1 MNRIY
6 RRVWNRQLNALV
18 VASELAT
25 GDSGGTAS
33 RDPRTSLLTPS
44 ALALALL
51 CVLASGPASATESN
65 QSLRDLQAL
74 AAKYTQTLPV
84 KVDAEVA
91 LAAAAR
97 QAQATPAI
105 SADTRVGLQLSTASL
120 PLVHEVLPAAVQVK
134 LGANASPQHVPTPA
148 LAADVRAQLGIGAGT
163 QVDTSLA
170 ANVSS
175 GSASPLGLTADAKAK
190 ARVGIAGAPVASVG
204 AGAKAA
210 AGITTSSQGLS
221 GLKAGIDG
229 NADSHLAIAGHRIE
243 GQGKASA
250 TAAVSLPAKEELPGE
265 TDDRAITAAFDAG
278 VAGKVRVQGPGGQ
291 DVVADRNLKL
301 AGRTVVSAQASTLG
315 LGGLH
320 HGALGDLGGAV
331 GGVVHGVVGTVG
343 SAAGET
349 LHETVGTV
357 GSAVGGTLHNT
368 VGAVGG
374 TLHGAAGTVGGAVGG
389 VVHDV
394 VGTVGS
400 AVGGTL
406 HETVG
411 AVGGAVSG
419 VLNGT
424 VGTVG
429 GAVGGTLHN
438 TVGAVGG
445 TLHGAVG
452 TVGSAVGGVLN
463 GTVGNVGGSLGD
475 TLNNTVGAVGGVLD
489 GTVGTVGG
497 AVGGALNGTVGTIGS
512 AVGGALNG
520 TVGAVGG
527 VLDGTVGTVG
537 GAVGGALNGT
547 VGTVDSAVGGALN
560 GTVGAVG
567 GVLDGTVGTVG
578 GAVGGALNG
587 TVGTIGS
594 AVGGALNGTVGAVGG
609 VLDGT
614 VGTVGSAVGGALN
627 GTVGAVGGVLDGTV
641 GTVGGAVGGAL
652 NGTVGTVG
660 SAVGSA
666 LNGTVGAVGGVLD
679 GTSGT
684 VGGAVGGALN
694 GTVGAVGGVLDGTV
708 GTVGGALNGTVGT
721 VGSAVGGAL
730 NGTVGAVGG
739 VLDGTVG
746 TVGGA
751 LNGTVGTVGSAV
763 GGALNGT
770 VGAVGGVLDGTVG
783 TVGGA
788 LNGTVGT
795 VGSAVG
801 GALNGT
807 VGAVGG
813 VLDGTVGTVG
823 GAVGGALN
831 GTVGTVGSAVGGA
844 LNGTVG
850 AVGGVLD
857 GTVGAVGGAVGG
869 VLNGTVGTVGSAV
882 GGALNG
888 TVGAVGGAVGGVL
901 NGTVGAV
908 GGAVGGVLNGTVG
921 TIGGAVGGALNNTV
935 GSVGSVVGGLL
946 GGGSTTPG
954 SGLDGVLTGT
964 LGNVGGAVGNL
975 LEGNLNGTVNNL
987 GGAVGGLVGGTLGG
1001 LGLTQ
1006 PSAIPPDSPKA
1017 PAPADPNAGLIIGTG
1032 GLVGNVGQLIGPTTS
1047 SLFGGDGYLHNGNL
1061 KLSNANVMQAYST
1074 VNVLGL
1080 PVVNLSPVGST
1091 LNGLGGAVTG
1101 GSSHLTLIGGV
1112 TSDSYIY
1119 NINNG
1124 NPGGLLGLLL
1134 PTDSPAWAAKCLDIA
1149 LADISCWAVNAA
1161 QDYQVLMGDGAFANG
1176 SKEVVIGAN
1185 ARHELPK
1192 VDANVAFP
1200 GAGPNDPT
1208 NPTGVPTAD
1217 YAARMGHSVIVGD
1230 SAVGTANGQ
1239 TLLGAEATSNQ
1250 ANSVALGYRS
1260 AALRGAQASYSAYG
1274 LTAAQVSAGE
1284 VSVGT
1289 ANGGERQI
1297 TNLAAGSANTD
1308 AVNVAQL
1315 KGAISLIDDV
1325 SAGAVMYDVD
1335 GAGNPDY
1342 RRVTLGNGT
1351 GTTTIGNLAAGAVT
1365 AGSLEAVNG
1374 GQLAT
1379 TNAAIAGFFGGITAF
1394 DPVSGAFTA
1403 PLFEISTISTDGAI
1417 AQGLYNNATD
1427 AFDAVDGSLVNL
1439 NTQINDIR
1447 NGGTKYLRVNS
1458 TGVEAVATGADSI
1471 AVGTNARATAA
1482 NAIAVGAG
1490 SLADRANSVSI
1501 GAAGAERQVTNLAAG
1516 TAATDAVNLGQL
1528 QASEEGALRYDLNGD
1543 GSVNYA
1549 SATLGQGGTA
1559 TTLRNLGPGQVSA
1572 TSTEAING
1580 AQLFAANQAVATHL
1594 GGGAAVNAAGV
1605 LTAPTYTIN
1614 NIAAN
1619 GTISQ
1624 GSYNDVGTAFDAVSN
1639 SLANVADQ
1647 TDDIDKRAVKYDVDG
1662 SGNVV
1667 NTVTLSG
1674 TGTGAVKVTNVAA
1687 GSILAGSSDAI
1698 TGDQLFSTNSTIA
1711 SYFGGSTAFDGTT
1724 NLWTAPS
1731 FSISSIA
1738 TDGTLTAND
1747 YSNVTAAFS
1756 AVDGSL
1762 RVLNQRITN
1771 GGGSPYLAVNSSAA
1785 AAAAAGAEALA
1796 VGPQASAAGASA
1808 VAVGNGA
1815 NASADNSVALGA
1827 GSVAS
1832 VGAQSGYTGAYGQ
1845 TGASNS
1851 AGEVSVGSSGSERKI
1866 THVADGSD
1874 DHDATNV
1881 GQLKNGVNYAID
1893 QSKAYT
1899 DQKIQNITN
1908 VAGSFRANNSN
1919 NLADPAATGA
1929 NSAAGGAGS
1938 TAAGAN
1944 STALGNGSQAQAD
1957 NSVALGAGSVAN
1969 RANTVSV
1976 GASGAERQVVNVA
1989 DGTQATDA
1997 VNVRQLQASQ
2007 QGTIRYDTTVN
2018 GATNFNSVTLGS
2030 STSGPTTVRNVAAGT
2045 AGTDAVNVDQLKS
2058 GMAQTLDW
2066 SKAYTDE
2073 RMGGFERDLRRTDN
2087 RASAGIAS
2095 AMATASLPQPSEAG
2109 RSMASFAA
2117 GSYNGESGVAVGLSG
2132 VSEGGRWIYKFSGST
2147 NSRGEAGV
2155 AVGAGIQW

>member
-25 GDSGGTAS
+25 GDSGGSAA
-33 RDPRTSLLTPS
+33 RDPRSALLMPT

-51 CVLASGPASATESN
+51 CALASGHAGASESN

-74 AAKYTQTLPV
+74 AAKYAQPMPV

-91 LAAAAR
+91 LAAASR
-97 QAQATPAI
+97 QAQSSPAI
-105 SADTRVGLQLSTASL
+105 SAAARVGLQLSTNSL
-120 PLVHEVLPAAVQVK
+120 PIVRDVLPATVQVK
-134 LGANASPQHVPTPA
+134 LAANAAPKQVAVPA
-148 LAADVRAQLGIGAGT
+148 LAADVRANVGLGHAASHVAKIDA
-163 QVDTSLA
+163 SLA
-170 ANVSS
+170 ANVAP
-175 GSASPLGLTADAKAK
+175 SAHASLGVAADAQAK
-190 ARVGIAGAPVASVG
+190 AGVGIAGTQVASIDT
-204 AGAKAA
+204 GAKAA
-210 AGITTSSQGLS
+210 AAVAGAPAGSLS
-221 GLKAGIDG
+221 GLKASVDGKVDSQLKLAGHQIDG
-229 NADSHLAIAGHRIE
+229 Q
-243 GQGKASA
+243 GQVKA
-250 TAAVSLPAKEELPGE
+250 TAAVTLPAKEELSGE
-265 TDDRAITAAFDAG
+265 THDRAITAAFDTG
-278 VAGKVRVQGPGGQ
+278 VAGKVRVQAPDGQ
-291 DVVADRNLKL
+291 EVVADRNLKL
-301 AGRTVVSAQASTLG
+301 AGQATVAAQNSALG
-315 LGGLH
+315 VGGL
-320 HGALGDLGGAV
+320 V
-331 GGVVHGVVGTVG
+331 GGVV
-343 SAAGET
+343 
-349 LHETVGTV
+349 
-357 GSAVGGTLHNT
+357 
-368 VGAVGG
+368 
-374 TLHGAAGTVGGAVGG
+374 GAAG
-389 VVHDV
+389 
-394 VGTVGS
+394 
-400 AVGGTL
+400 
-406 HETVG
+406 
-411 AVGGAVSG
+411 
-419 VLNGT
+419 
-424 VGTVG
+424 
-429 GAVGGTLHN
+429 
-438 TVGAVGG
+438 
-445 TLHGAVG
+445 
-452 TVGSAVGGVLN
+452 
-463 GTVGNVGGSLGD
+463 
-475 TLNNTVGAVGGVLD
+475 GAVGGVLD
-489 GTVGTVGG
+489 GTVGNTVD
-497 AVGGALNGTVGTIGS
+497 AVGGALH
-512 AVGGALNG
+512 
-520 TVGAVGG
+520 
-527 VLDGTVGTVG
+527 GTVGTVG
-537 GAVGGALNGT
+537 GAVGSTLNG
-547 VGTVDSAVGGALN
+547 A
-560 GTVGAVG
+560 
-567 GVLDGTVGTVG
+567 
-578 GAVGGALNG
+578 
-587 TVGTIGS
+587 
-594 AVGGALNGTVGAVGG
+594 
-609 VLDGT
+609 
-614 VGTVGSAVGGALN
+614 
-627 GTVGAVGGVLDGTV
+627 
-641 GTVGGAVGGAL
+641 
-652 NGTVGTVG
+652 
-660 SAVGSA
+660 
-666 LNGTVGAVGGVLD
+666 
-679 GTSGT
+679 
-684 VGGAVGGALN
+684 
-694 GTVGAVGGVLDGTV
+694 
-708 GTVGGALNGTVGT
+708 
-721 VGSAVGGAL
+721 
-730 NGTVGAVGG
+730 
-739 VLDGTVG
+739 
-746 TVGGA
+746 
-751 LNGTVGTVGSAV
+751 
-763 GGALNGT
+763 
-770 VGAVGGVLDGTVG
+770 
-783 TVGGA
+783 
-788 LNGTVGT
+788 
-795 VGSAVG
+795 
-801 GALNGT
+801 
-807 VGAVGG
+807 
-813 VLDGTVGTVG
+813 VGTVG

-844 LNGTVG
+844 LNGAVGTVG
-850 AVGGVLD
+850 AVGGTVGGALNGTVGSVGSTVGGALNGAV

-869 VLNGTVGTVGSAV
+869 ALNGTVVSVGSTVGGALNGAVGTVGAVGGTV

-888 TVGAVGGAVGGVL
+888 TVGSVGGAVGGTL
-901 NGTVGAV
+901 NNTVGAV
-908 GGAVGGVLNGTVG
+908 GSTVSGVLNGAT
-921 TIGGAVGGALNNTV
+921 GGSTGGL
-935 GSVGSVVGGLL
+935 GGLL
-946 GGGSTTPG
+946 G
-954 SGLDGVLTGT
+954 DT

-975 LEGNLNGTVNNL
+975 LNGNLNGTIGNL
-987 GGAVGGLVGGTLGG
+987 GSAVGGLVGGTLGG
-1001 LGLTQ
+1001 LGLTK
-1006 PSAIPPDSPKA
+1006 PSAIPPTSPKA

-1032 GLVGNVGQLIGPTTS
+1032 GLVGNVGQLIGPTTT
-1047 SLFGGDGYLHNGNL
+1047 SLFGGNGYLSNGNL
-1061 KLSNANVMQAYST
+1061 KLSNANVMQTYST

-1134 PTDSPAWAAKCLDIA
+1134 PKDSPAWAAKCLDIA

-1200 GAGPNDPT
+1200 GAGTNDPS

-1274 LTAAQVSAGE
+1274 LTAPQVSAGE

-1289 ANGGERQI
+1289 AGGGERQI
-1297 TNLAAGSANTD
+1297 TNVAAGSVNTD

-1325 SAGAVMYDVD
+1325 AAAAVTYDMD
-1335 GAGNPDY
+1335 GAGNPNY
-1342 RRVTLGNGT
+1342 RRVTLGAGT
-1351 GTTTIGNLAAGAVT
+1351 GTTTIGNLAGGAVT

-1374 GQLAT
+1374 GQLAA
-1379 TNAAIAGFFGGITAF
+1379 TNAAIASFFGGRAAF
-1394 DPVSGAFTA
+1394 DPTSGAFTA
-1403 PLFEISTISTDGAI
+1403 PLFEISTISTGGAI
-1417 AQGLYNNATD
+1417 AKGLYENATD
-1427 AFDAVDGSLVNL
+1427 AFAAVDGSLVNL
-1439 NTQINDIR
+1439 NTQITDIR

-1458 TGVEAVATGADSI
+1458 TGTEALASGADSI

-1482 NAIAVGAG
+1482 NSIAVGAD

-1501 GAAGAERQVTNLAAG
+1501 GAAGAERQVTNMAAG

-1528 QASEEGALRYDLNGD
+1528 QASEQGTLRYDLNGD

-1549 SATLGQGGTA
+1549 SATLGQAGTA

-1572 TSTEAING
+1572 TSSEAING

-1594 GGGAAVNAAGV
+1594 GGGAAVNASGV
-1605 LTAPTYTIN
+1605 LTAPTYAIN
-1614 NIAAN
+1614 NVAAN
-1619 GTISQ
+1619 GTVTK

-1647 TDDIDKRAVKYDVDG
+1647 TGEIDKLAVKYDVDG
-1662 SGNVV
+1662 SGNVL
-1667 NTVTLSG
+1667 NSVTLTG
-1674 TGTGAVKVTNVAA
+1674 TGTGAVKITNVAA

-1698 TGDQLFSTNSTIA
+1698 TGDQLFNTNSTIA
-1711 SYFGGSTAFDGTT
+1711 NYFGGTTAYNGTT
-1724 NLWTAPS
+1724 NVWTAPK

-1738 TDGTLTAND
+1738 TDGTFTSGD
-1747 YSNVTAAFS
+1747 YNNVTAAFT

-1762 RVLNQRITN
+1762 KVLNQRITN
-1771 GGGSPYLAVNSSAA
+1771 GGGGSAYLAVNSTAA
-1785 AAAAAGAEALA
+1785 AATAAGAEAVA
-1796 VGPQASAAGASA
+1796 VGPQASAAGANS

-1815 NASADNSVALGA
+1815 SASAGNSVALGA

-1851 AGEVSVGSSGSERKI
+1851 AGEVSVGSTGSERKI

-1874 DHDATNV
+1874 TYDATNV

-1893 QSKAYT
+1893 ESKKYT

-1908 VAGSFRANNSN
+1908 VAGSFRANNTN
-1919 NLADPAATGA
+1919 NLADPSASGA

-1989 DGTQATDA
+1989 DGSQATDA

-2018 GATNFNSVTLGS
+2018 GATNYNSVTLGS
-2030 STSGPTTVRNVAAGT
+2030 TNSGPTTVRNVAAGT

-2073 RMGGFERDLRRTDN
+2073 RMGGFERDLRKTDN

-2095 AMATASLPQPSEAG
+2095 AMATAALPQPSEAG
-2109 RSMASFAA
+2109 RSMASVAA
-2117 GSYNGESGVAVGLSG
+2117 GSYNGESGVAVGISG

>member
-25 GDSGGTAS
+25 GDSGGSAA
-33 RDPRTSLLTPS
+33 RDPRSALLIPT

-51 CVLASGPASATESN
+51 CALASGHAGASESN

-74 AAKYTQTLPV
+74 AAKYAQPMPV

-91 LAAAAR
+91 LAAASR
-97 QAQATPAI
+97 QAQSSPAI
-105 SADTRVGLQLSTASL
+105 SADARVGLQLSTNSL
-120 PLVHEVLPAAVQVK
+120 PIVRDVLPATVQVK
-134 LGANASPQHVPTPA
+134 LAANAAPKQVAVPA
-148 LAADVRAQLGIGAGT
+148 LAADVRANVGLGHAASNAAKIDA
-163 QVDTSLA
+163 SLA
-170 ANVSS
+170 ANVAP
-175 GSASPLGLTADAKAK
+175 SAHAPLGVAADAQAK
-190 ARVGIAGAPVASVG
+190 AGVGIAGAQVASIDT
-204 AGAKAA
+204 GAKAA
-210 AGITTSSQGLS
+210 AAVAGAPAGSLS
-221 GLKAGIDG
+221 GLKASVDGKVDSQLKLAGHQIDG
-229 NADSHLAIAGHRIE
+229 Q
-243 GQGKASA
+243 GQVKA
-250 TAAVSLPAKEELPGE
+250 TAAVTLPAKEELPGE
-265 TDDRAITAAFDAG
+265 THDRAITAAFDTG
-278 VAGKVRVQGPGGQ
+278 VAGKVRVQAPDGQ
-291 DVVADRNLKL
+291 EVVADRNLKL
-301 AGRTVVSAQASTLG
+301 AGQATVAAQNSALG
-315 LGGLH
+315 VGGL
-320 HGALGDLGGAV
+320 V
-331 GGVVHGVVGTVG
+331 GGVV
-343 SAAGET
+343 
-349 LHETVGTV
+349 
-357 GSAVGGTLHNT
+357 
-368 VGAVGG
+368 
-374 TLHGAAGTVGGAVGG
+374 GAAG
-389 VVHDV
+389 
-394 VGTVGS
+394 
-400 AVGGTL
+400 
-406 HETVG
+406 
-411 AVGGAVSG
+411 
-419 VLNGT
+419 
-424 VGTVG
+424 
-429 GAVGGTLHN
+429 
-438 TVGAVGG
+438 
-445 TLHGAVG
+445 
-452 TVGSAVGGVLN
+452 
-463 GTVGNVGGSLGD
+463 
-475 TLNNTVGAVGGVLD
+475 GAVGGVLD
-489 GTVGTVGG
+489 GTVGNTVD
-497 AVGGALNGTVGTIGS
+497 AVGGALH
-512 AVGGALNG
+512 
-520 TVGAVGG
+520 
-527 VLDGTVGTVG
+527 GTVGTVG
-537 GAVGGALNGT
+537 GAVGSTLNG
-547 VGTVDSAVGGALN
+547 A
-560 GTVGAVG
+560 
-567 GVLDGTVGTVG
+567 
-578 GAVGGALNG
+578 
-587 TVGTIGS
+587 
-594 AVGGALNGTVGAVGG
+594 
-609 VLDGT
+609 
-614 VGTVGSAVGGALN
+614 
-627 GTVGAVGGVLDGTV
+627 
-641 GTVGGAVGGAL
+641 
-652 NGTVGTVG
+652 
-660 SAVGSA
+660 
-666 LNGTVGAVGGVLD
+666 
-679 GTSGT
+679 
-684 VGGAVGGALN
+684 
-694 GTVGAVGGVLDGTV
+694 
-708 GTVGGALNGTVGT
+708 
-721 VGSAVGGAL
+721 
-730 NGTVGAVGG
+730 
-739 VLDGTVG
+739 
-746 TVGGA
+746 
-751 LNGTVGTVGSAV
+751 
-763 GGALNGT
+763 
-770 VGAVGGVLDGTVG
+770 
-783 TVGGA
+783 
-788 LNGTVGT
+788 
-795 VGSAVG
+795 
-801 GALNGT
+801 
-807 VGAVGG
+807 
-813 VLDGTVGTVG
+813 VGTVG

-844 LNGTVG
+844 LNG
-850 AVGGVLD
+850 AV

-869 VLNGTVGTVGSAV
+869 ALNGTVASVGSTVGGALNGAVGTVGAVGGTV

-888 TVGAVGGAVGGVL
+888 TVGSVGGAVGGTL
-901 NGTVGAV
+901 NNTVGAV
-908 GGAVGGVLNGTVG
+908 GSTVSGVLNGAT
-921 TIGGAVGGALNNTV
+921 GGSTGGL
-935 GSVGSVVGGLL
+935 GGLL
-946 GGGSTTPG
+946 G
-954 SGLDGVLTGT
+954 DT
-964 LGNVGGAVGNL
+964 LGHVGGAVGNL
-975 LEGNLNGTVNNL
+975 LNGNLNGTIGNL
-987 GGAVGGLVGGTLGG
+987 GSAVGGLVGGTLGG
-1001 LGLTQ
+1001 LGLTK
-1006 PSAIPPDSPKA
+1006 PSAIPPTSPKA

-1032 GLVGNVGQLIGPTTS
+1032 GLVGNVGQLIGPTTT
-1047 SLFGGDGYLHNGNL
+1047 SLFGGNGYLSNGNL
-1061 KLSNANVMQAYST
+1061 KLSNANVMQTYST

-1134 PTDSPAWAAKCLDIA
+1134 PKDSPAWAAKCLDIA

-1200 GAGPNDPT
+1200 GAGTNDPS

-1274 LTAAQVSAGE
+1274 LTAPQVSAGE

-1289 ANGGERQI
+1289 AGGGERQI
-1297 TNLAAGSANTD
+1297 TNVAAGSVNTD

-1325 SAGAVMYDVD
+1325 AAAAVTYDLD
-1335 GAGNPDY
+1335 GAGNPNY
-1342 RRVTLGNGT
+1342 RRVTLGAGT
-1351 GTTTIGNLAAGAVT
+1351 GTTTIGNLAGGAVT

-1374 GQLAT
+1374 GQLAA
-1379 TNAAIAGFFGGITAF
+1379 TNAAIASFFGGRAAF
-1394 DPVSGAFTA
+1394 DPASGAFTA
-1403 PLFEISTISTDGAI
+1403 PLFEISTISTGGAI
-1417 AQGLYNNATD
+1417 AKGLYENATD
-1427 AFDAVDGSLVNL
+1427 AFAAVDGSLVNL
-1439 NTQINDIR
+1439 NTQITDIR

-1458 TGVEAVATGADSI
+1458 TGTEALASGADSI

-1482 NAIAVGAG
+1482 NSIAVGAG

-1501 GAAGAERQVTNLAAG
+1501 GAAGAERQVTNMAAG

-1528 QASEEGALRYDLNGD
+1528 QASEQGALRYDLNGD

-1549 SATLGQGGTA
+1549 SATLGQAGTA

-1572 TSTEAING
+1572 TSSEAING

-1594 GGGAAVNAAGV
+1594 GGGAAVNASGV
-1605 LTAPTYTIN
+1605 LTAPTYAIN
-1614 NIAAN
+1614 NVAAN
-1619 GTISQ
+1619 GTVTK

-1647 TDDIDKRAVKYDVDG
+1647 TGEIDKLAVKYDVDG
-1662 SGNVV
+1662 SGNVL
-1667 NTVTLSG
+1667 NSVTLTG
-1674 TGTGAVKVTNVAA
+1674 TGTGAVKITNVAA

-1698 TGDQLFSTNSTIA
+1698 TGDQLFNTNSTIA
-1711 SYFGGSTAFDGTT
+1711 NYFGGTTAYNGTT
-1724 NLWTAPS
+1724 NVWTAPK

-1738 TDGTLTAND
+1738 TDGTFTGGD
-1747 YSNVTAAFS
+1747 YNNVTAAFT

-1762 RVLNQRITN
+1762 KVLNQRITN
-1771 GGGSPYLAVNSSAA
+1771 GGGGSAYLAVNSTAA
-1785 AAAAAGAEALA
+1785 AATAAGAEAVA
-1796 VGPQASAAGASA
+1796 VGPQASAAGANS

-1815 NASADNSVALGA
+1815 SASAGNSVALGA

-1851 AGEVSVGSSGSERKI
+1851 AGEVSVGSTGSERKI

-1874 DHDATNV
+1874 TYDATNV

-1893 QSKAYT
+1893 ESKKYT

-1908 VAGSFRANNSN
+1908 VAGSFRANNTN
-1919 NLADPAATGA
+1919 NLADPSASGA

-1989 DGTQATDA
+1989 DGSQATDA

-2018 GATNFNSVTLGS
+2018 GATNYNSVTLGS
-2030 STSGPTTVRNVAAGT
+2030 TSSGPTTVRNVAAGT

-2073 RMGGFERDLRRTDN
+2073 RMGGFERDLRKTDN

-2095 AMATASLPQPSEAG
+2095 AMATAALPQPSEAG
-2109 RSMASFAA
+2109 RSMASVAA
-2117 GSYNGESGVAVGLSG
+2117 GSYNGESGVAVGISG

>member
-25 GDSGGTAS
+25 GDSGGGAA
-33 RDPRTSLLTPS
+33 RDPRAFLLMPT

-51 CVLASGPASATESN
+51 CALASGHAGASETN

-74 AAKYTQTLPV
+74 AAKYAQPMPV

-97 QAQATPAI
+97 QAQSSPAI
-105 SADTRVGLQLSTASL
+105 SADARLGLQLNTTSL
-120 PLVHEVLPAAVQVK
+120 PVVRDVLPAAVQVK
-134 LGANASPQHVPTPA
+134 LAANTTPKQVAVPA
-148 LAADVRAQLGIGAGT
+148 LAADVRATVGLGNTAIKAA
-163 QVDTSLA
+163 QVDASLA
-170 ANVSS
+170 AHVAP
-175 GSASPLGLTADAKAK
+175 GAQAPLGVAADARARAK
-190 ARVGIAGAPVASVG
+190 VGIAGHQVASIDSG
-204 AGAKAA
+204 AQAA
-210 AGITTSSQGLS
+210 AGLS
-221 GLKAGIDG
+221 GSSLKASVDG
-229 NADSHLAIAGHRIE
+229 DTDAHLAVAGHHIE
-243 GQGKASA
+243 GQGQARA
-250 TAAVSLPAKEELPGE
+250 TAAVTLPAKEELPGD
-265 TDDRAITAAFDAG
+265 THDRAISAAFDAG
-278 VAGKVRVQGPGGQ
+278 AAGKVRVQAPDGQ
-291 DVVADRNLKL
+291 EVVADRNLKL
-301 AGRTVVSAQASTLG
+301 AGQATVAAQHSALG
-315 LGGLH
+315 VGGLV
-320 HGALGDLGGAV
+320 GGAV
-331 GGVVHGVVGTVG
+331 D
-343 SAAGET
+343 
-349 LHETVGTV
+349 
-357 GSAVGGTLHNT
+357 
-368 VGAVGG
+368 AVGG
-374 TLHGAAGTVGGAVGG
+374 TLHGAAGAVGS
-389 VVHDV
+389 
-394 VGTVGS
+394 T
-400 AVGGTL
+400 
-406 HETVG
+406 
-411 AVGGAVSG
+411 
-419 VLNGT
+419 
-424 VGTVG
+424 
-429 GAVGGTLHN
+429 
-438 TVGAVGG
+438 
-445 TLHGAVG
+445 
-452 TVGSAVGGVLN
+452 
-463 GTVGNVGGSLGD
+463 
-475 TLNNTVGAVGGVLD
+475 
-489 GTVGTVGG
+489 
-497 AVGGALNGTVGTIGS
+497 VGGALN
-512 AVGGALNG
+512 
-520 TVGAVGG
+520 
-527 VLDGTVGTVG
+527 
-537 GAVGGALNGT
+537 
-547 VGTVDSAVGGALN
+547 
-560 GTVGAVG
+560 
-567 GVLDGTVGTVG
+567 
-578 GAVGGALNG
+578 
-587 TVGTIGS
+587 
-594 AVGGALNGTVGAVGG
+594 
-609 VLDGT
+609 
-614 VGTVGSAVGGALN
+614 
-627 GTVGAVGGVLDGTV
+627 GTV

-660 SAVGSA
+660 
-666 LNGTVGAVGGVLD
+666 
-679 GTSGT
+679 
-684 VGGAVGGALN
+684 GAVGGALN
-694 GTVGAVGGVLDGTV
+694 GTVGAVGGAVGGTLNNTVGVVGGAVGGVLNGTV
-708 GTVGGALNGTVGT
+708 GTVGGA
-721 VGSAVGGAL
+721 VGGAL
-730 NGTVGAVGG
+730 N
-739 VLDGTVG
+739 
-746 TVGGA
+746 
-751 LNGTVGTVGSAV
+751 
-763 GGALNGT
+763 
-770 VGAVGGVLDGTVG
+770 
-783 TVGGA
+783 
-788 LNGTVGT
+788 
-795 VGSAVG
+795 
-801 GALNGT
+801 
-807 VGAVGG
+807 
-813 VLDGTVGTVG
+813 GTVGTVG

-850 AVGGVLD
+850 QVGSAVGGTLNN
-857 GTVGAVGGAVGG
+857 TVGAVGGAVGG
-869 VLNGTVGTVGSAV
+869 ALNGTVGSAVGGALNNTVGAVGGAVGSALNGTVGTVGSAV

-888 TVGAVGGAVGGVL
+888 TVGQVGGAVGGAL
-901 NGTVGAV
+901 NGTVGTVGGALNGIVGQVGGAVGGTLNNTVGAVGGALNGTVGTVGGAVGGALNGTVGQVGSAVGGTLNNTVGAV
-908 GGAVGGVLNGTVG
+908 GGAVGGALNGTVG
-921 TIGGAVGGALNNTV
+921 TVGGALNGTVGQVGGAVGGTLNNTVGAVDGALNGTVGTVGQVGSAVGGALNGTVGQVGSAVGGTLNNTV
-935 GSVGSVVGGLL
+935 GTVGGAVGGILNGTTGSPGTGL
-946 GGGSTTPG
+946 GGVLGS
-954 SGLDGVLTGT
+954 T
-964 LGNVGGAVGNL
+964 LGNVGSAVGNL
-975 LEGNLNGTVNNL
+975 LNGNLNGTVGNL
-987 GGAVGGLVGGTLGG
+987 GSAVGGLVGGTLGS

-1006 PSAIPPDSPKA
+1006 PSAIPPTSPKA

-1032 GLVGNVGQLIGPTTS
+1032 GLVGNVGQLIGPTTT
-1047 SLFGGDGYLHNGNL
+1047 SLFGGNGYLSNGNL
-1061 KLSNANVMQAYST
+1061 KLSNANVMQTYST

-1091 LNGLGGAVTG
+1091 LNGLGGAATG

-1134 PTDSPAWAAKCLDIA
+1134 PKDSPAWAAKCLDIA

-1200 GAGPNDPT
+1200 GDGVNDPS

-1239 TLLGAEATSNQ
+1239 TLLGAESTSNQ

-1274 LTAAQVSAGE
+1274 LTAPQVSAGE

-1289 ANGGERQI
+1289 AGGGERQI
-1297 TNLAAGSANTD
+1297 TNVAAGSGNTD

-1315 KGAISLIDDV
+1315 KGAISLINGVADAAVTYDLD
-1325 SAGAVMYDVD
+1325 AG
-1335 GAGNPDY
+1335 GNPNY
-1342 RRVTLGNGT
+1342 RRVTLGAGT

-1374 GQLAT
+1374 GQLAA
-1379 TNAAIAGFFGGITAF
+1379 TNSAIASFFGGRAAF
-1394 DPVSGAFTA
+1394 DPASGIFTA
-1403 PLFEISTISTDGAI
+1403 PLFEISTISTTGAI
-1417 AQGLYNNATD
+1417 AQGLYTNATD
-1427 AFDAVDGSLVNL
+1427 AFAAVDGSLVNL
-1439 NTQINDIR
+1439 NTQITDIR

-1458 TGVEAVATGADSI
+1458 TGTEAVASGADSI

-1482 NAIAVGAG
+1482 NSIAVGAG
-1490 SLADRANSVSI
+1490 SLADRANTVSI
-1501 GAAGAERQVTNLAAG
+1501 GAAGAERQVINVAAG
-1516 TAATDAVNLGQL
+1516 TAATDAVNVGQL
-1528 QASEEGALRYDLNGD
+1528 QASEQGALRYDLNAD

-1549 SATLGQGGTA
+1549 SATLGQAGTA

-1572 TSTEAING
+1572 TSSEAING

-1594 GGGAAVNAAGV
+1594 GGGAAVSASGV
-1605 LTAPTYTIN
+1605 LTAPTYSIN
-1614 NIAAN
+1614 NVAAN
-1619 GTISQ
+1619 GTVTK

-1647 TDDIDKRAVKYDVDG
+1647 TGEIDKLAVKYDVDG
-1662 SGNVV
+1662 SGNVL
-1667 NTVTLSG
+1667 NSVTLTG
-1674 TGTGAVKVTNVAA
+1674 TGTGAVKITNVAA

-1698 TGDQLFSTNSTIA
+1698 TGDQLFSTHSTIA
-1711 SYFGGSTAFDGTT
+1711 NYFGGTTAYNGTT
-1724 NLWTAPS
+1724 NAWTAPT

-1738 TDGTLTAND
+1738 TDGTFTSGD
-1747 YSNVTAAFS
+1747 YNNVTAAFT

-1762 RVLNQRITN
+1762 KVLNQRITN
-1771 GGGSPYLAVNSSAA
+1771 GGGGSAYLAVNSTAA
-1785 AAAAAGAEALA
+1785 AATAAGAEAVA
-1796 VGPQASAAGASA
+1796 VGPQASAAGANS

-1815 NASADNSVALGA
+1815 SSSAGNSVALGA

-1832 VGAQSGYTGAYGQ
+1832 VGAQSGYTSAYGQ

-1874 DHDATNV
+1874 TYDATNV

-1893 QSKAYT
+1893 ESKKYT

-1908 VAGSFRANNSN
+1908 VAGSFRANNTN
-1919 NLADPAATGA
+1919 NLADPSASGA

-1989 DGTQATDA
+1989 DGSQATDA

-2018 GATNFNSVTLGS
+2018 GATNYNSVTLGS
-2030 STSGPTTVRNVAAGT
+2030 TSSGPTTVRNVAAGT

-2073 RMGGFERDLRRTDN
+2073 RMGGFERDLRKTDN

-2095 AMATASLPQPSEAG
+2095 AMATAALPQPSEAG
-2109 RSMASFAA
+2109 RSMASIAA
-2117 GSYNGESGVAVGLSG
+2117 GSYNGESGVALGISG

>member
-25 GDSGGTAS
+25 GDSGGSAA
-33 RDPRTSLLTPS
+33 RDPRSALLMPT

-51 CVLASGPASATESN
+51 CALASGHAGASASESN

-74 AAKYTQTLPV
+74 AAKYAQPMPV

-91 LAAAAR
+91 LAAASR
-97 QAQATPAI
+97 QAQSSPAI
-105 SADTRVGLQLSTASL
+105 SADARVGLQLSTNSL
-120 PLVHEVLPAAVQVK
+120 PIVRDVLPATLQVK
-134 LGANASPQHVPTPA
+134 LAANAAPKQVAVPA
-148 LAADVRAQLGIGAGT
+148 LAADVRANVGLGHAASHVAKIDA
-163 QVDTSLA
+163 SLA
-170 ANVSS
+170 ANVAP
-175 GSASPLGLTADAKAK
+175 SAHAPLGVAADAQAK
-190 ARVGIAGAPVASVG
+190 AGVGIAGTQVASIDT
-204 AGAKAA
+204 GAKAA
-210 AGITTSSQGLS
+210 AAVAGAPAGSLS
-221 GLKAGIDG
+221 GLKASVDGKVDSQLKLAGHQIDG
-229 NADSHLAIAGHRIE
+229 Q
-243 GQGKASA
+243 GQVKA
-250 TAAVSLPAKEELPGE
+250 TAAVTLPAKEELPGE
-265 TDDRAITAAFDAG
+265 THDRAITAAFDTG
-278 VAGKVRVQGPGGQ
+278 VAGKVRVQAPDGQ
-291 DVVADRNLKL
+291 EVVADRNLKL
-301 AGRTVVSAQASTLG
+301 AGQATVAAQNSALG
-315 LGGLH
+315 VGGL
-320 HGALGDLGGAV
+320 V
-331 GGVVHGVVGTVG
+331 GGVV
-343 SAAGET
+343 
-349 LHETVGTV
+349 
-357 GSAVGGTLHNT
+357 
-368 VGAVGG
+368 
-374 TLHGAAGTVGGAVGG
+374 GAAG
-389 VVHDV
+389 
-394 VGTVGS
+394 
-400 AVGGTL
+400 
-406 HETVG
+406 
-411 AVGGAVSG
+411 
-419 VLNGT
+419 
-424 VGTVG
+424 
-429 GAVGGTLHN
+429 
-438 TVGAVGG
+438 
-445 TLHGAVG
+445 
-452 TVGSAVGGVLN
+452 
-463 GTVGNVGGSLGD
+463 
-475 TLNNTVGAVGGVLD
+475 GAVGGVLD
-489 GTVGTVGG
+489 GTVGNTVD
-497 AVGGALNGTVGTIGS
+497 AVGGALH
-512 AVGGALNG
+512 
-520 TVGAVGG
+520 
-527 VLDGTVGTVG
+527 GTVGTVG
-537 GAVGGALNGT
+537 GAVGSTLNG
-547 VGTVDSAVGGALN
+547 A
-560 GTVGAVG
+560 
-567 GVLDGTVGTVG
+567 
-578 GAVGGALNG
+578 
-587 TVGTIGS
+587 
-594 AVGGALNGTVGAVGG
+594 
-609 VLDGT
+609 
-614 VGTVGSAVGGALN
+614 
-627 GTVGAVGGVLDGTV
+627 
-641 GTVGGAVGGAL
+641 
-652 NGTVGTVG
+652 
-660 SAVGSA
+660 
-666 LNGTVGAVGGVLD
+666 
-679 GTSGT
+679 
-684 VGGAVGGALN
+684 
-694 GTVGAVGGVLDGTV
+694 
-708 GTVGGALNGTVGT
+708 
-721 VGSAVGGAL
+721 
-730 NGTVGAVGG
+730 
-739 VLDGTVG
+739 
-746 TVGGA
+746 
-751 LNGTVGTVGSAV
+751 
-763 GGALNGT
+763 
-770 VGAVGGVLDGTVG
+770 
-783 TVGGA
+783 
-788 LNGTVGT
+788 
-795 VGSAVG
+795 
-801 GALNGT
+801 
-807 VGAVGG
+807 
-813 VLDGTVGTVG
+813 VGTVG

-844 LNGTVG
+844 LNG
-850 AVGGVLD
+850 AV

-869 VLNGTVGTVGSAV
+869 ALNGTVASVGSTVGGALNGAVGTVGAVGGTV

-888 TVGAVGGAVGGVL
+888 TVGSVGGAVGGTL
-901 NGTVGAV
+901 NNTVGAV
-908 GGAVGGVLNGTVG
+908 GSTVSGVLNGAT
-921 TIGGAVGGALNNTV
+921 GGSTGGL
-935 GSVGSVVGGLL
+935 GGLL
-946 GGGSTTPG
+946 G
-954 SGLDGVLTGT
+954 DT

-975 LEGNLNGTVNNL
+975 LNGNLNGTIDNL
-987 GGAVGGLVGGTLGG
+987 GSAVGGLVGGTLGG
-1001 LGLTQ
+1001 LGLTK
-1006 PSAIPPDSPKA
+1006 PSAIPPTSPKA

-1032 GLVGNVGQLIGPTTS
+1032 GLVGNVGQLIGPTTT
-1047 SLFGGDGYLHNGNL
+1047 SLFGGNGYLSNGNL
-1061 KLSNANVMQAYST
+1061 KLSNANVMQTYST

-1134 PTDSPAWAAKCLDIA
+1134 PKDSPAWAAKCLDIA

-1200 GAGPNDPT
+1200 GAGTNDPS

-1274 LTAAQVSAGE
+1274 LTAPQVSAGE

-1289 ANGGERQI
+1289 AGGGERQI
-1297 TNLAAGSANTD
+1297 TNVAAGSVNTD

-1325 SAGAVMYDVD
+1325 AAAAVTYDLD
-1335 GAGNPDY
+1335 GAGNPNY
-1342 RRVTLGNGT
+1342 RRVTLGAGT
-1351 GTTTIGNLAAGAVT
+1351 GTTTIANLAGGAVT

-1374 GQLAT
+1374 GQLAA
-1379 TNAAIAGFFGGITAF
+1379 TNAAIASFFGGRAAF
-1394 DPVSGAFTA
+1394 DPASGAFTA
-1403 PLFEISTISTDGAI
+1403 PLFEISTISTGGAI
-1417 AQGLYNNATD
+1417 AKGLYENATD
-1427 AFDAVDGSLVNL
+1427 AFAAVDGSLVNL
-1439 NTQINDIR
+1439 NTQITDIR

-1458 TGVEAVATGADSI
+1458 TGTEALASGTDSI

-1482 NAIAVGAG
+1482 NSIAVGAG

-1501 GAAGAERQVTNLAAG
+1501 GAAGAERQVTNMAAG

-1528 QASEEGALRYDLNGD
+1528 QASEQGALRYDLNGD

-1549 SATLGQGGTA
+1549 SATLGQAGTA

-1572 TSTEAING
+1572 TSSEAING

-1594 GGGAAVNAAGV
+1594 GGGAAVNGSGV
-1605 LTAPTYTIN
+1605 LTAPTYSIN
-1614 NIAAN
+1614 NVAAN
-1619 GTISQ
+1619 GTVTK

-1647 TDDIDKRAVKYDVDG
+1647 TGEIDKLAVKYDVDG
-1662 SGNVV
+1662 SGNVL
-1667 NTVTLSG
+1667 NSVTLTG
-1674 TGTGAVKVTNVAA
+1674 TGTGPVKITNVAA

-1711 SYFGGSTAFDGTT
+1711 NYFGGTTTYNGT
-1724 NLWTAPS
+1724 NNVWTAPK

-1738 TDGTLTAND
+1738 TDGTFTSGD
-1747 YSNVTAAFS
+1747 YNNVTAAFT

-1762 RVLNQRITN
+1762 KVLNQRITN
-1771 GGGSPYLAVNSSAA
+1771 GGGGSAYLAVNSTAA
-1785 AAAAAGAEALA
+1785 AATAAGAEAVA
-1796 VGPQASAAGASA
+1796 VGPQASAAGANS

-1815 NASADNSVALGA
+1815 SASAGNSVALGA

-1851 AGEVSVGSSGSERKI
+1851 AGEVSVGSTGSERKI

-1874 DHDATNV
+1874 TYDATNV

-1893 QSKAYT
+1893 ESKKYT

-1908 VAGSFRANNSN
+1908 VAGSFRANNTN
-1919 NLADPAATGA
+1919 NLADPSASGA

-1989 DGTQATDA
+1989 DGSQATDA

-2018 GATNFNSVTLGS
+2018 GATNYNSVTLGS
-2030 STSGPTTVRNVAAGT
+2030 TNSGPTTVRNVAAGT

-2073 RMGGFERDLRRTDN
+2073 RMGGFERDLRKTDN

-2095 AMATASLPQPSEAG
+2095 AMATAALPQPSEAG
-2109 RSMASFAA
+2109 RSMASVAA
-2117 GSYNGESGVAVGLSG
+2117 GSYNGESGVALGISG

>member
-25 GDSGGTAS
+25 GDSGGSAA
-33 RDPRTSLLTPS
+33 RDPRSALLMPT

-51 CVLASGPASATESN
+51 CALASGHAGASESN

-74 AAKYTQTLPV
+74 AAKYAQPMPA

-91 LAAAAR
+91 LAAASR
-97 QAQATPAI
+97 QAQSSPAI
-105 SADTRVGLQLSTASL
+105 SADARVGLQLSTNSL
-120 PLVHEVLPAAVQVK
+120 PIVRDVLPATVQVK
-134 LGANASPQHVPTPA
+134 LAANAAPKQVAVPA
-148 LAADVRAQLGIGAGT
+148 LAADVRANVGLGHAASHVAKIDA
-163 QVDTSLA
+163 SLA
-170 ANVSS
+170 ANV
-175 GSASPLGLTADAKAK
+175 APYAHAPLGVAADAQAK
-190 ARVGIAGAPVASVG
+190 AGVGIAGTQVASIDT
-204 AGAKAA
+204 GAKAA
-210 AGITTSSQGLS
+210 AAVAGAPAGSLS
-221 GLKAGIDG
+221 GLKASVDGKVDSQLKLAGHQIDG
-229 NADSHLAIAGHRIE
+229 Q
-243 GQGKASA
+243 GQVKA
-250 TAAVSLPAKEELPGE
+250 TAAVTLPAKEELPGE
-265 TDDRAITAAFDAG
+265 THDRAITAAFDTG
-278 VAGKVRVQGPGGQ
+278 VAGKVRVQAPDGQ
-291 DVVADRNLKL
+291 EVVADRNLKL
-301 AGRTVVSAQASTLG
+301 AGQATVAAQNSALG
-315 LGGLH
+315 VGGL
-320 HGALGDLGGAV
+320 V
-331 GGVVHGVVGTVG
+331 GGVV
-343 SAAGET
+343 
-349 LHETVGTV
+349 
-357 GSAVGGTLHNT
+357 
-368 VGAVGG
+368 
-374 TLHGAAGTVGGAVGG
+374 GAAG
-389 VVHDV
+389 
-394 VGTVGS
+394 
-400 AVGGTL
+400 
-406 HETVG
+406 
-411 AVGGAVSG
+411 
-419 VLNGT
+419 
-424 VGTVG
+424 
-429 GAVGGTLHN
+429 
-438 TVGAVGG
+438 
-445 TLHGAVG
+445 
-452 TVGSAVGGVLN
+452 
-463 GTVGNVGGSLGD
+463 
-475 TLNNTVGAVGGVLD
+475 GAVGGVLD
-489 GTVGTVGG
+489 GTVGNTVD
-497 AVGGALNGTVGTIGS
+497 AVGGALH
-512 AVGGALNG
+512 
-520 TVGAVGG
+520 
-527 VLDGTVGTVG
+527 GTVGTVG
-537 GAVGGALNGT
+537 GAVGSTLNG
-547 VGTVDSAVGGALN
+547 A
-560 GTVGAVG
+560 
-567 GVLDGTVGTVG
+567 
-578 GAVGGALNG
+578 
-587 TVGTIGS
+587 
-594 AVGGALNGTVGAVGG
+594 
-609 VLDGT
+609 
-614 VGTVGSAVGGALN
+614 
-627 GTVGAVGGVLDGTV
+627 
-641 GTVGGAVGGAL
+641 
-652 NGTVGTVG
+652 
-660 SAVGSA
+660 
-666 LNGTVGAVGGVLD
+666 
-679 GTSGT
+679 
-684 VGGAVGGALN
+684 
-694 GTVGAVGGVLDGTV
+694 
-708 GTVGGALNGTVGT
+708 
-721 VGSAVGGAL
+721 
-730 NGTVGAVGG
+730 
-739 VLDGTVG
+739 
-746 TVGGA
+746 
-751 LNGTVGTVGSAV
+751 
-763 GGALNGT
+763 
-770 VGAVGGVLDGTVG
+770 
-783 TVGGA
+783 
-788 LNGTVGT
+788 
-795 VGSAVG
+795 
-801 GALNGT
+801 
-807 VGAVGG
+807 
-813 VLDGTVGTVG
+813 VGTVG

-844 LNGTVG
+844 LNG
-850 AVGGVLD
+850 AV
-857 GTVGAVGGAVGG
+857 GTVGAVGGTVGG
-869 VLNGTVGTVGSAV
+869 ALNGTVASVGSTVGGALNGAVGTVGAVGGTV

-888 TVGAVGGAVGGVL
+888 TVGSVGGAVGGTL
-901 NGTVGAV
+901 NNTVGAV
-908 GGAVGGVLNGTVG
+908 GSTVSGVLNGAT
-921 TIGGAVGGALNNTV
+921 GGSTGGL
-935 GSVGSVVGGLL
+935 GGLL
-946 GGGSTTPG
+946 G
-954 SGLDGVLTGT
+954 DT
-964 LGNVGGAVGNL
+964 LGHVGGAVGNL
-975 LEGNLNGTVNNL
+975 LNGNLNGTIGNL
-987 GGAVGGLVGGTLGG
+987 GSAVGGLVGGTLGG
-1001 LGLTQ
+1001 LGLTK
-1006 PSAIPPDSPKA
+1006 PSAIPPTSPKA

-1032 GLVGNVGQLIGPTTS
+1032 GLVGNVGQLIGPTTT
-1047 SLFGGDGYLHNGNL
+1047 SLFGGNGYLSNGNL
-1061 KLSNANVMQAYST
+1061 KLSNANVMQTYST

-1134 PTDSPAWAAKCLDIA
+1134 PKDSPAWAAKCLDIA

-1200 GAGPNDPT
+1200 GAGTNDPS

-1274 LTAAQVSAGE
+1274 LTAPQVSAGE

-1289 ANGGERQI
+1289 AGGGERQI
-1297 TNLAAGSANTD
+1297 TNVAAGSVNTD

-1325 SAGAVMYDVD
+1325 AAAAVTYDLD
-1335 GAGNPDY
+1335 GAGNPNY
-1342 RRVTLGNGT
+1342 RRVTLGAGT
-1351 GTTTIGNLAAGAVT
+1351 GTTTIGNLAGGAVT

-1374 GQLAT
+1374 GQLAA
-1379 TNAAIAGFFGGITAF
+1379 TNAAIASFFGGRAAF
-1394 DPVSGAFTA
+1394 DPASGAFTA
-1403 PLFEISTISTDGAI
+1403 PLFEISTISTGGAI
-1417 AQGLYNNATD
+1417 AKGLYENATD
-1427 AFDAVDGSLVNL
+1427 AFAAVDGSLVNL
-1439 NTQINDIR
+1439 NTQITDIR

-1458 TGVEAVATGADSI
+1458 TGTEALASGADSI

-1482 NAIAVGAG
+1482 NSIAVGAG

-1501 GAAGAERQVTNLAAG
+1501 GAAGAERQVTNMAAG

-1528 QASEEGALRYDLNGD
+1528 QASEQGALRYDLNGD

-1549 SATLGQGGTA
+1549 SATLGQAGTA

-1572 TSTEAING
+1572 TSSEAING

-1594 GGGAAVNAAGV
+1594 GGGAAVNASGV
-1605 LTAPTYTIN
+1605 LTAPTYAIN
-1614 NIAAN
+1614 NVAAN
-1619 GTISQ
+1619 GTVTK

-1647 TDDIDKRAVKYDVDG
+1647 TGEIDKLAVKYDVDG
-1662 SGNVV
+1662 SGNVL
-1667 NTVTLSG
+1667 NSVTLTG
-1674 TGTGAVKVTNVAA
+1674 TGTGAVKITNVAA

-1698 TGDQLFSTNSTIA
+1698 TGDQLFNTNSTIA
-1711 SYFGGSTAFDGTT
+1711 NYFGGTTAYNGTT
-1724 NLWTAPS
+1724 NVWTAPK

-1738 TDGTLTAND
+1738 TDGTFTSGD
-1747 YSNVTAAFS
+1747 YNNVTAAFT

-1762 RVLNQRITN
+1762 KVLNQRITN
-1771 GGGSPYLAVNSSAA
+1771 GGGGSAYLAVNSTAA
-1785 AAAAAGAEALA
+1785 AATAAGAEAVA
-1796 VGPQASAAGASA
+1796 VGPQASAAGANS

-1815 NASADNSVALGA
+1815 SASAGNSVALGA

-1851 AGEVSVGSSGSERKI
+1851 AGEVSVGSTGSERKI

-1874 DHDATNV
+1874 TYDATNV

-1893 QSKAYT
+1893 ESKKYT

-1908 VAGSFRANNSN
+1908 VAGSFRANNTN
-1919 NLADPAATGA
+1919 NLADPSASGA

-1989 DGTQATDA
+1989 DGSQATDA

-2018 GATNFNSVTLGS
+2018 GATNYNSVTLGS
-2030 STSGPTTVRNVAAGT
+2030 TNSGPTTVRNVAAGT

-2073 RMGGFERDLRRTDN
+2073 RMGGFERDLRKTDN

-2095 AMATASLPQPSEAG
+2095 AMATAALPQPSEAG
-2109 RSMASFAA
+2109 RSMASVAA
-2117 GSYNGESGVAVGLSG
+2117 GSYNGESGVAVGISG

>member
-25 GDSGGTAS
+25 GDSGGGAA
-33 RDPRTSLLTPS
+33 RDPRSVLLMPS
-44 ALALALL
+44 VLALALL
-51 CVLASGPASATESN
+51 CALASGHAGASETN

-74 AAKYTQTLPV
+74 AAKYAQPMPV

-91 LAAAAR
+91 LAAASR
-97 QAQATPAI
+97 QAQSSPAI
-105 SADTRVGLQLSTASL
+105 SADARVGLQLSTASL
-120 PLVHEVLPAAVQVK
+120 PVVRDVLPASVQVN
-134 LGANASPQHVPTPA
+134 LAANTTPKQVAVPA
-148 LAADVRAQLGIGAGT
+148 LAADVRANIGLGHAT
-163 QVDTSLA
+163 SNAAKVDASLA
-170 ANVSS
+170 AQVAP
-175 GSASPLGLTADAKAK
+175 SAHAPLGVAADARAK
-190 ARVGIAGAPVASVG
+190 ANVGVAGAQVASIDTG
-204 AGAKAA
+204 ATAA
-210 AGITTSSQGLS
+210 AGISSTSAGSLP
-221 GLKAGIDG
+221 GLKTSVDG
-229 NADSHLAIAGHRIE
+229 KVDSQLKLAGHQIN
-243 GQGKASA
+243 GQGQVKA
-250 TAAVSLPAKEELPGE
+250 TAAVTLPAKEELPGE
-265 TDDRAITAAFDAG
+265 THDRAITAAFDTG
-278 VAGKVRVQGPGGQ
+278 VAGNVRLQAPDGQ
-291 DVVADRNLKL
+291 EVVADRNLKL
-301 AGRTVVSAQASTLG
+301 AGQATVAAQNSALG
-315 LGGLH
+315 VGGL
-320 HGALGDLGGAV
+320 V
-331 GGVVHGVVGTVG
+331 GGVVG
-343 SAAGET
+343 SA
-349 LHETVGTV
+349 
-357 GSAVGGTLHNT
+357 
-368 VGAVGG
+368 
-374 TLHGAAGTVGGAVGG
+374 
-389 VVHDV
+389 
-394 VGTVGS
+394 
-400 AVGGTL
+400 
-406 HETVG
+406 
-411 AVGGAVSG
+411 
-419 VLNGT
+419 
-424 VGTVG
+424 
-429 GAVGGTLHN
+429 
-438 TVGAVGG
+438 
-445 TLHGAVG
+445 
-452 TVGSAVGGVLN
+452 
-463 GTVGNVGGSLGD
+463 
-475 TLNNTVGAVGGVLD
+475 
-489 GTVGTVGG
+489 
-497 AVGGALNGTVGTIGS
+497 GS

-520 TVGAVGG
+520 V
-527 VLDGTVGTVG
+527 VGT
-537 GAVGGALNGT
+537 A
-547 VGTVDSAVGGALN
+547 
-560 GTVGAVG
+560 
-567 GVLDGTVGTVG
+567 
-578 GAVGGALNG
+578 
-587 TVGTIGS
+587 GS
-594 AVGGALNGTVGAVGG
+594 AVA
-609 VLDGT
+609 
-614 VGTVGSAVGGALN
+614 
-627 GTVGAVGGVLDGTV
+627 
-641 GTVGGAVGGAL
+641 GAL

-660 SAVGSA
+660 
-666 LNGTVGAVGGVLD
+666 GV
-679 GTSGT
+679 
-684 VGGAVGGALN
+684 
-694 GTVGAVGGVLDGTV
+694 
-708 GTVGGALNGTVGT
+708 VGGALNGTVGT

-730 NGTVGAVGG
+730 NGTVGTVGSAVGG
-739 VLDGTVG
+739 TLNGAVG
-746 TVGGA
+746 TVGA
-751 LNGTVGTVGSAV
+751 VGSAV

-770 VGAVGGVLDGTVG
+770 VGTVGGAVGGTLNGAVGTVG
-783 TVGGA
+783 AVGGAVGGA
-788 LNGTVGT
+788 LNGTAGT

-801 GALNGT
+801 GTLNGAVGT
-807 VGAVGG
+807 VGA
-813 VLDGTVGTVG
+813 VG

-831 GTVGTVGSAVGGA
+831 GTVGTVGSAVGGT
-844 LNGTVG
+844 LNGAVGTVG
-850 AVGGVLD
+850 A
-857 GTVGAVGGAVGG
+857 
-869 VLNGTVGTVGSAV
+869 VGSAV

-888 TVGAVGGAVGGVL
+888 TVGSVGGAVGGAL
-901 NGTVGAV
+901 NGTVGSVGSTVGGTLNGAVGAVGGTVNGAAGAVGAV
-908 GGAVGGVLNGTVG
+908 GGAVGGT
-921 TIGGAVGGALNNTV
+921 LNNTV
-935 GSVGSVVGGLL
+935 GAVGSTVGGVLNGATGGSTGGLGGLL
-946 GGGSTTPG
+946 GN
-954 SGLDGVLTGT
+954 T

-975 LEGNLNGTVNNL
+975 LNGNLNGTIGNL
-987 GGAVGGLVGGTLGG
+987 GSAVGGLVGGTLSG
-1001 LGLTQ
+1001 LGLTK
-1006 PSAIPPDSPKA
+1006 PSAIPPTSPKA

-1032 GLVGNVGQLIGPTTS
+1032 GLVGNVGQLIGPTTT
-1047 SLFGGDGYLHNGNL
+1047 SLFGGNGYLSNGNL
-1061 KLSNANVMQAYST
+1061 KLSNANVMQTYST

-1080 PVVNLSPVGST
+1080 PLVNLSPVGST

-1134 PTDSPAWAAKCLDIA
+1134 PKDSPAWAAKCLDIA

-1200 GAGPNDPT
+1200 GAGTNDPS

-1274 LTAAQVSAGE
+1274 LTAPQVSAGE

-1289 ANGGERQI
+1289 AGGGERQI
-1297 TNLAAGSANTD
+1297 TNVAAGSVNTD

-1325 SAGAVMYDVD
+1325 AAAAVTYDLD
-1335 GAGNPDY
+1335 GAGNPNY
-1342 RRVTLGNGT
+1342 RRVTLGAGT

-1374 GQLAT
+1374 GQLAA
-1379 TNAAIAGFFGGITAF
+1379 TNAAIAGFFGGRAAF
-1394 DPVSGAFTA
+1394 DPASGAFTA
-1403 PLFEISTISTDGAI
+1403 PLFEISTISTGGAI
-1417 AQGLYNNATD
+1417 AKGLYENATD
-1427 AFDAVDGSLVNL
+1427 AFAAVDGSLVNL
-1439 NTQINDIR
+1439 NTQITDIR

-1458 TGVEAVATGADSI
+1458 TGTEALASGTDSI

-1482 NAIAVGAG
+1482 NSIAVGAG

-1516 TAATDAVNLGQL
+1516 TAATDAVNVGQL
-1528 QASEEGALRYDLNGD
+1528 QASEQGALRYDLNGD

-1549 SATLGQGGTA
+1549 SATLGQAGTA

-1572 TSTEAING
+1572 TSSEAING

-1594 GGGAAVNAAGV
+1594 GGGAAVNASGV
-1605 LTAPTYTIN
+1605 LTAPTYSIN
-1614 NIAAN
+1614 NVAAN
-1619 GTISQ
+1619 GTVTK

-1647 TDDIDKRAVKYDVDG
+1647 TDEIDKLAVKYDVDG
-1662 SGNVV
+1662 SGNVL
-1667 NTVTLSG
+1667 NSVTLTG
-1674 TGTGAVKVTNVAA
+1674 TGTGAVKITNVAA

-1698 TGDQLFSTNSTIA
+1698 TGDQLFSTNSTVA
-1711 SYFGGSTAFDGTT
+1711 NYFGGTTAYNGTT
-1724 NLWTAPS
+1724 NVWTAPK

-1738 TDGTLTAND
+1738 TDGTFTSGD
-1747 YSNVTAAFS
+1747 YNNVTAAFT

-1762 RVLNQRITN
+1762 KVLNQRITN
-1771 GGGSPYLAVNSSAA
+1771 GGGSAYLAVNSTAA
-1785 AAAAAGAEALA
+1785 AATAAGAEAVA
-1796 VGPQASAAGASA
+1796 VGPQASAAGANS

-1815 NASADNSVALGA
+1815 SASAGNSVALGA

-1845 TGASNS
+1845 AGASNS
-1851 AGEVSVGSSGSERKI
+1851 AGEVSVGSTGSERKI

-1874 DHDATNV
+1874 TYDATNV

-1893 QSKAYT
+1893 ESKKYT

-1908 VAGSFRANNSN
+1908 VAGSFRANNTN
-1919 NLADPAATGA
+1919 NLADPSASGA

-1989 DGTQATDA
+1989 DGSQATDA

-2018 GATNFNSVTLGS
+2018 GATNYNSVTLGN
-2030 STSGPTTVRNVAAGT
+2030 TNSGPTTVRNVAAGT

-2073 RMGGFERDLRRTDN
+2073 RIGGFERDLRKTDN

-2095 AMATASLPQPSEAG
+2095 AMATAALPQPSEAG
-2109 RSMASFAA
+2109 RSMASVAA
-2117 GSYNGESGVAVGLSG
+2117 GSYNGESGVAVGISG

>member
-105 SADTRVGLQLSTASL
+105 SADTRVGLQLSTTSL

-175 GSASPLGLTADAKAK
+175 GAALPLGLTADAKAK

-243 GQGKASA
+243 GQGRASA

-331 GGVVHGVVGTVG
+331 GGVVHGIVGTVG

-374 TLHGAAGTVGGAVGG
+374 TLHGVAGTVGGAVGG

-400 AVGGTL
+400 AAGGTL
-406 HETVG
+406 HETVGAVG

-445 TLHGAVG
+445 TLQGAVG

-497 AVGGALNGTVGTIGS
+497 AVGGALNGTVGT
-512 AVGGALNG
+512 
-520 TVGAVGG
+520 
-527 VLDGTVGTVG
+527 
-537 GAVGGALNGT
+537 
-547 VGTVDSAVGGALN
+547 
-560 GTVGAVG
+560 VG

-652 NGTVGTVG
+652 NGTVG
-660 SAVGSA
+660 SAVGGA

-679 GTSGT
+679 GTVGT
-684 VGGAVGGALN
+684 VGGALNGTVGTVGSAVGGALN

-857 GTVGAVGGAVGG
+857 GTVGTVGGAVGG
-869 VLNGTVGTVGSAV
+869 ALNGTVGTVGSAV

>member
-25 GDSGGTAS
+25 GDSGGSAA
-33 RDPRTSLLTPS
+33 RDPRAFLLMPT

-51 CVLASGPASATESN
+51 CALASGHAGASESN

-74 AAKYTQTLPV
+74 AAKYAQPMPV

-97 QAQATPAI
+97 QAQSSPAI
-105 SADTRVGLQLSTASL
+105 SADARLGLQLNTTSL
-120 PLVHEVLPAAVQVK
+120 PVVRDVLPATVQVK
-134 LGANASPQHVPTPA
+134 LAANAAPKQVAVPA
-148 LAADVRAQLGIGAGT
+148 LAADVRATVGLGNAAGKAA
-163 QVDTSLA
+163 QVDASLA
-170 ANVSS
+170 ANVAP
-175 GSASPLGLTADAKAK
+175 GAQAPLGVAADARAKAK
-190 ARVGIAGAPVASVG
+190 VGVAGRQVASID
-204 AGAKAA
+204 AGAKTLA
-210 AGITTSSQGLS
+210 GLS
-221 GLKAGIDG
+221 GSSLKTSVDG
-229 NADSHLAIAGHRIE
+229 NTDAHLAVAGHHIE
-243 GQGKASA
+243 GQGQARA
-250 TAAVSLPAKEELPGE
+250 TAAVTLPAKEELPGD
-265 TDDRAITAAFDAG
+265 THDRAISAAFDAG
-278 VAGKVRVQGPGGQ
+278 AAGKVRVQAPDGQ
-291 DVVADRNLKL
+291 EVIADRNLKL
-301 AGRTVVSAQASTLG
+301 AGQAAIAAQHS
-315 LGGLH
+315 
-320 HGALGDLGGAV
+320 ALGVGNLVGGA
-331 GGVVHGVVGTVG
+331 
-343 SAAGET
+343 
-349 LHETVGTV
+349 
-357 GSAVGGTLHNT
+357 

-374 TLHGAAGTVGGAVGG
+374 TLHGAADAVGGTVGGA
-389 VVHDV
+389 
-394 VGTVGS
+394 
-400 AVGGTL
+400 
-406 HETVG
+406 
-411 AVGGAVSG
+411 
-419 VLNGT
+419 LNGT

-429 GAVGGTLHN
+429 GAVGGTLN
-438 TVGAVGG
+438 ST
-445 TLHGAVG
+445 VG
-452 TVGSAVGGVLN
+452 TVG
-463 GTVGNVGGSLGD
+463 
-475 TLNNTVGAVGGVLD
+475 GAVSGALN

-497 AVGGALNGTVGTIGS
+497 AVGGTLNNTV
-512 AVGGALNG
+512 
-520 TVGAVGG
+520 
-527 VLDGTVGTVG
+527 
-537 GAVGGALNGT
+537 
-547 VGTVDSAVGGALN
+547 
-560 GTVGAVG
+560 
-567 GVLDGTVGTVG
+567 
-578 GAVGGALNG
+578 
-587 TVGTIGS
+587 
-594 AVGGALNGTVGAVGG
+594 
-609 VLDGT
+609 
-614 VGTVGSAVGGALN
+614 
-627 GTVGAVGGVLDGTV
+627 
-641 GTVGGAVGGAL
+641 GAVGGAL

-660 SAVGSA
+660 
-666 LNGTVGAVGGVLD
+666 GAVGG
-679 GTSGT
+679 T
-684 VGGAVGGALN
+684 LN
-694 GTVGAVGGVLDGTV
+694 NTVGA
-708 GTVGGALNGTVGT
+708 VGGALNGTVGT
-721 VGSAVGGAL
+721 VGGAVGGTLNGTVGEVGSAVGGTLNNTVGAVGGAL
-730 NGTVGAVGG
+730 NGTVGIVGSAVGG
-739 VLDGTVG
+739 TLNNTVG
-746 TVGGA
+746 AVGGA
-751 LNGTVGTVGSAV
+751 LNGTVGTVG
-763 GGALNGT
+763 
-770 VGAVGGVLDGTVG
+770 GAVGGTLNNTVG
-783 TVGGA
+783 AVGGA

-795 VGSAVG
+795 VG
-801 GALNGT
+801 
-807 VGAVGG
+807 GAVGG
-813 VLDGTVGTVG
+813 TLNNTV

-850 AVGGVLD
+850 
-857 GTVGAVGGAVGG
+857 
-869 VLNGTVGTVGSAV
+869 TVGTVGSAV

-888 TVGAVGGAVGGVL
+888 TVGQVGSAVGGTLNNTVGTVGGAVGGIL
-901 NGTVGAV
+901 NGTTGSPTS
-908 GGAVGGVLNGTVG
+908 GLGGVL
-921 TIGGAVGGALNNTV
+921 
-935 GSVGSVVGGLL
+935 GS
-946 GGGSTTPG
+946 
-954 SGLDGVLTGT
+954 T
-964 LGNVGGAVGNL
+964 LGNVGSAVGNL
-975 LEGNLNGTVNNL
+975 LNGNLNGTIGNL
-987 GGAVGGLVGGTLGG
+987 GSAVGGLVGGTLSG
-1001 LGLTQ
+1001 LGLTK
-1006 PSAIPPDSPKA
+1006 PSAIPPTSPKA
-1017 PAPADPNAGLIIGTG
+1017 PAAADPNAGLIIGTG
-1032 GLVGNVGQLIGPTTS
+1032 GLVGNVGQLIGPTTT
-1047 SLFGGDGYLHNGNL
+1047 SLFGGNGYLSNGNL
-1061 KLSNANVMQAYST
+1061 KLSNANVMQTYST

-1091 LNGLGGAVTG
+1091 LNGLGGAATG

-1134 PTDSPAWAAKCLDIA
+1134 PKDSPAWAAKCLDIA

-1200 GAGPNDPT
+1200 GDGVNDPS

-1217 YAARMGHSVIVGD
+1217 YAARMGHSVVVGD

-1239 TLLGAEATSNQ
+1239 TLLGAESTSNQ

-1274 LTAAQVSAGE
+1274 LTAPQVSAGE

-1289 ANGGERQI
+1289 AGGGERQI
-1297 TNLAAGSANTD
+1297 TNVAAGSVNTD

-1315 KGAISLIDDV
+1315 KGAISLINGVADAAVTYDLD
-1325 SAGAVMYDVD
+1325 AG
-1335 GAGNPDY
+1335 GNPNY
-1342 RRVTLGNGT
+1342 RRVTLGAGT

-1374 GQLAT
+1374 GQLAA
-1379 TNAAIAGFFGGITAF
+1379 TNSAIASFFGGRAAF
-1394 DPVSGAFTA
+1394 DPASGIFTA
-1403 PLFEISTISTDGAI
+1403 PLFEISTISTGGAI
-1417 AQGLYNNATD
+1417 AKGLYTNATD
-1427 AFDAVDGSLVNL
+1427 AFAAVDGSLVNL
-1439 NTQINDIR
+1439 NSQITDIR

-1458 TGVEAVATGADSI
+1458 TGTEAVASGTDSI

-1482 NAIAVGAG
+1482 NSIAVGAG

-1501 GAAGAERQVTNLAAG
+1501 GAAGAERQVTNMAAG

-1528 QASEEGALRYDLNGD
+1528 QASEQGALRYDLNAD

-1549 SATLGQGGTA
+1549 SATLGQAGTA

-1572 TSTEAING
+1572 TSSEAING

-1594 GGGAAVNAAGV
+1594 GGGAAVNASGV
-1605 LTAPTYTIN
+1605 LTAPTYSIN
-1614 NIAAN
+1614 NVAAN
-1619 GTISQ
+1619 GTVTK

-1647 TDDIDKRAVKYDVDG
+1647 TGEIDKLAVKYDVDG
-1662 SGNVV
+1662 SGNVI
-1667 NTVTLSG
+1667 NSVTLKG

-1711 SYFGGSTAFDGTT
+1711 NYFGGTTAYNGTT
-1724 NLWTAPS
+1724 NVWTAPK

-1738 TDGTLTAND
+1738 TDGTFTSGD
-1747 YSNVTAAFS
+1747 YNNVTAAFT

-1762 RVLNQRITN
+1762 KVLNQRITN
-1771 GGGSPYLAVNSSAA
+1771 GGGGSAYLAVNSTAA
-1785 AAAAAGAEALA
+1785 AATAAGAEAVA
-1796 VGPQASAAGASA
+1796 VGPQASAAGANS

-1815 NASADNSVALGA
+1815 SSSAGNSVALGA
-1827 GSVAS
+1827 GSVAT

-1851 AGEVSVGSSGSERKI
+1851 AGEVSIGSSGSERKI

-1893 QSKAYT
+1893 QSKSYT

-1908 VAGSFRANNSN
+1908 VAGSFRANNTN
-1919 NLADPAATGA
+1919 NLADPSASGA

-1989 DGTQATDA
+1989 DGSQATDA

-2018 GATNFNSVTLGS
+2018 GATNYNSVTLGS
-2030 STSGPTTVRNVAAGT
+2030 TSSGPTTVRNVAAGT

-2073 RMGGFERDLRRTDN
+2073 RMGGFERDLRKTDN

-2095 AMATASLPQPSEAG
+2095 AMATAALPQPSEAG
-2109 RSMASFAA
+2109 RSMASIAA
-2117 GSYNGESGVAVGLSG
+2117 GSYNGESGVALGISG

>member
-25 GDSGGTAS
+25 GDSGGGAA
-33 RDPRTSLLTPS
+33 RDPRAFLLMPT

-51 CVLASGPASATESN
+51 CALASGHAGASETN

-74 AAKYTQTLPV
+74 AAKYAQPMPV

-97 QAQATPAI
+97 QAQSSPAI
-105 SADTRVGLQLSTASL
+105 SPDARLGLQLNTTSL
-120 PLVHEVLPAAVQVK
+120 PVVRDVLPAAVQVK
-134 LGANASPQHVPTPA
+134 LAANTTPKQVAVPA
-148 LAADVRAQLGIGAGT
+148 LAADVRATVGLGNTAIKAA
-163 QVDTSLA
+163 QVDASLA
-170 ANVSS
+170 AHVAP
-175 GSASPLGLTADAKAK
+175 GAQAPLGVAADARARAK
-190 ARVGIAGAPVASVG
+190 VGIAGHQVASIDSG
-204 AGAKAA
+204 AQAA
-210 AGITTSSQGLS
+210 AGLS
-221 GLKAGIDG
+221 GSSLKASVDG
-229 NADSHLAIAGHRIE
+229 DTDAHLAVAGHHIE
-243 GQGKASA
+243 GQGQARA
-250 TAAVSLPAKEELPGE
+250 TAAVTPPAKEELPGD
-265 TDDRAITAAFDAG
+265 THDRAISAAFDAG
-278 VAGKVRVQGPGGQ
+278 AAGKVRVQAPDGQ
-291 DVVADRNLKL
+291 EVVADRNLKL
-301 AGRTVVSAQASTLG
+301 AGQATVAAQHSALG
-315 LGGLH
+315 VGGLV
-320 HGALGDLGGAV
+320 GGAV
-331 GGVVHGVVGTVG
+331 D
-343 SAAGET
+343 
-349 LHETVGTV
+349 
-357 GSAVGGTLHNT
+357 
-368 VGAVGG
+368 AVGG
-374 TLHGAAGTVGGAVGG
+374 TLHGAAGAVGS
-389 VVHDV
+389 
-394 VGTVGS
+394 T
-400 AVGGTL
+400 
-406 HETVG
+406 
-411 AVGGAVSG
+411 
-419 VLNGT
+419 
-424 VGTVG
+424 
-429 GAVGGTLHN
+429 
-438 TVGAVGG
+438 
-445 TLHGAVG
+445 
-452 TVGSAVGGVLN
+452 
-463 GTVGNVGGSLGD
+463 
-475 TLNNTVGAVGGVLD
+475 
-489 GTVGTVGG
+489 
-497 AVGGALNGTVGTIGS
+497 VGGALN
-512 AVGGALNG
+512 
-520 TVGAVGG
+520 
-527 VLDGTVGTVG
+527 
-537 GAVGGALNGT
+537 
-547 VGTVDSAVGGALN
+547 
-560 GTVGAVG
+560 
-567 GVLDGTVGTVG
+567 
-578 GAVGGALNG
+578 
-587 TVGTIGS
+587 
-594 AVGGALNGTVGAVGG
+594 
-609 VLDGT
+609 
-614 VGTVGSAVGGALN
+614 
-627 GTVGAVGGVLDGTV
+627 GTV

-660 SAVGSA
+660 GAVGGA
-666 LNGTVGAVGGVLD
+666 LNGTVGAVGGAVG
-679 GTSGT
+679 GTLNNTVGVVGGAVGGALNGTAGTVGGAVSGALNNTVGAVGGAVGGALNGTVGQVGSAVGGTLNNTVGAVGGAVGGALNGTVGT

-694 GTVGAVGGVLDGTV
+694 GTVGTVGGAVGGALNGTV
-708 GTVGGALNGTVGT
+708 GQVGGAVGGALNGTVGT
-721 VGSAVGGAL
+721 VG
-730 NGTVGAVGG
+730 GAVGG
-739 VLDGTVG
+739 TLNNTV
-746 TVGGA
+746 
-751 LNGTVGTVGSAV
+751 
-763 GGALNGT
+763 
-770 VGAVGGVLDGTVG
+770 
-783 TVGGA
+783 
-788 LNGTVGT
+788 
-795 VGSAVG
+795 
-801 GALNGT
+801 
-807 VGAVGG
+807 
-813 VLDGTVGTVG
+813 

-850 AVGGVLD
+850 QVGGAVGGTLNN
-857 GTVGAVGGAVGG
+857 TVGAVGGA
-869 VLNGTVGTVGSAV
+869 LNGTVGTVGSAV

-888 TVGAVGGAVGGVL
+888 TVGQVGSAVGGTLSNTVGTVGGAVGGIL
-901 NGTVGAV
+901 NGTTGSP
-908 GGAVGGVLNGTVG
+908 GTGLGGVL
-921 TIGGAVGGALNNTV
+921 
-935 GSVGSVVGGLL
+935 GS
-946 GGGSTTPG
+946 
-954 SGLDGVLTGT
+954 T
-964 LGNVGGAVGNL
+964 LGNVGSAVGNL
-975 LEGNLNGTVNNL
+975 LNGNLNGTVGNL
-987 GGAVGGLVGGTLGG
+987 GSAVGGLVGGTLGS

-1006 PSAIPPDSPKA
+1006 PSAIPPTSPKA

-1032 GLVGNVGQLIGPTTS
+1032 GLVGNVGQLIGPTTT
-1047 SLFGGDGYLHNGNL
+1047 SLFGGNGYLSNGNL
-1061 KLSNANVMQAYST
+1061 KLSNANVMQTYST

-1091 LNGLGGAVTG
+1091 LNGLGGAATG

-1134 PTDSPAWAAKCLDIA
+1134 PKDSPAWAAKCLDIA

-1200 GAGPNDPT
+1200 GDGVNDPS

-1239 TLLGAEATSNQ
+1239 TLLGAESTSNQ

-1274 LTAAQVSAGE
+1274 LTAPQVSAGE

-1289 ANGGERQI
+1289 AGGGERQI
-1297 TNLAAGSANTD
+1297 TNVAAGSGNTD

-1315 KGAISLIDDV
+1315 KGAISLINGVADAAVTYDLD
-1325 SAGAVMYDVD
+1325 AG
-1335 GAGNPDY
+1335 GNPNY
-1342 RRVTLGNGT
+1342 RRVTLGAGT

-1374 GQLAT
+1374 GQLAA
-1379 TNAAIAGFFGGITAF
+1379 TNSAIASFFGGRAAF
-1394 DPVSGAFTA
+1394 DPASGIFTA
-1403 PLFEISTISTDGAI
+1403 PLFEISTISTTGAI
-1417 AQGLYNNATD
+1417 AQGLYTNATD
-1427 AFDAVDGSLVNL
+1427 AFAAVDGSLVNL
-1439 NTQINDIR
+1439 NTQITDIR

-1458 TGVEAVATGADSI
+1458 TGTEAVASGADSI

-1482 NAIAVGAG
+1482 NSIAVGAG
-1490 SLADRANSVSI
+1490 SLADRANTVSI
-1501 GAAGAERQVTNLAAG
+1501 GAAGAERQVINVAAG
-1516 TAATDAVNLGQL
+1516 TAATDAVNVGQL
-1528 QASEEGALRYDLNGD
+1528 QASEQGALRYDLNAD

-1549 SATLGQGGTA
+1549 SATLGQAGTA

-1572 TSTEAING
+1572 TSSEAING

-1594 GGGAAVNAAGV
+1594 GGGAAVSASGV
-1605 LTAPTYTIN
+1605 LTAPTYSIN
-1614 NIAAN
+1614 NVAAN
-1619 GTISQ
+1619 GTVTK

-1647 TDDIDKRAVKYDVDG
+1647 TGEIDKLAVKYDVDG
-1662 SGNVV
+1662 SGNVL
-1667 NTVTLSG
+1667 NSVTLTG
-1674 TGTGAVKVTNVAA
+1674 TGTGAVKITNVAA

-1698 TGDQLFSTNSTIA
+1698 TGDQLFSTHSTIA
-1711 SYFGGSTAFDGTT
+1711 NYFGGTTAYNGTT
-1724 NLWTAPS
+1724 NAWTAPT

-1738 TDGTLTAND
+1738 TDGTFTSGD
-1747 YSNVTAAFS
+1747 YNNVTAAFT

-1762 RVLNQRITN
+1762 KVLNQRITN
-1771 GGGSPYLAVNSSAA
+1771 GGGGSAYLAVNSTAA
-1785 AAAAAGAEALA
+1785 AATAAGAEAVA
-1796 VGPQASAAGASA
+1796 VGPQASAAGANS

-1815 NASADNSVALGA
+1815 SSSAGNSVALGA

-1874 DHDATNV
+1874 TYDATNV

-1893 QSKAYT
+1893 ESKKYT

-1908 VAGSFRANNSN
+1908 VAGSFRANNTN
-1919 NLADPAATGA
+1919 NLADPSASGA

-1969 RANTVSV
+1969 RGNTVSV

-1989 DGTQATDA
+1989 DGSQATDA

-2018 GATNFNSVTLGS
+2018 GATNYNSVTLGS
-2030 STSGPTTVRNVAAGT
+2030 TSSGPTTVRNVAAGT

-2073 RMGGFERDLRRTDN
+2073 RMGGFERDLRKTDN

-2095 AMATASLPQPSEAG
+2095 AMATAALPQPSEAG
-2109 RSMASFAA
+2109 RSMASIAA
-2117 GSYNGESGVAVGLSG
+2117 GSYNGESGVALGISG

>member
-25 GDSGGTAS
+25 GDSGGSAA
-33 RDPRTSLLTPS
+33 RDPRSALLMPT

-51 CVLASGPASATESN
+51 CVLASGHAGASESN

-74 AAKYTQTLPV
+74 AAKYAQPMPV

-91 LAAAAR
+91 LAAASR
-97 QAQATPAI
+97 QAQSTPAI
-105 SADTRVGLQLSTASL
+105 SADARVGLQLSTNAL
-120 PLVHEVLPAAVQVK
+120 PVVRDVLPATVQVK
-134 LGANASPQHVPTPA
+134 LGANAAPKQVAVPA
-148 LAADVRAQLGIGAGT
+148 LAADVRANVGLGRAAANGAK
-163 QVDTSLA
+163 VDASLA
-170 ANVSS
+170 AQVAP
-175 GSASPLGLTADAKAK
+175 SAHAPLAVAADARAK
-190 ARVGIAGAPVASVG
+190 AHVGVAGSQVASID

-210 AGITTSSQGLS
+210 AAISGASAGSVS
-221 GLKAGIDG
+221 GLKASVDGTLDSQLKVAGHQIDG
-229 NADSHLAIAGHRIE
+229 Q
-243 GQGKASA
+243 GQARA
-250 TAAVSLPAKEELPGE
+250 TAAVTLPAKEELPGE
-265 TDDRAITAAFDAG
+265 THDRAITAAFDAG
-278 VAGKVRVQGPGGQ
+278 VAGKVRVQAPDGQ
-291 DVVADRNLKL
+291 EVVADRNLKL
-301 AGRTVVSAQASTLG
+301 AGQATVAAQNSALG
-315 LGGLH
+315 VGGL
-320 HGALGDLGGAV
+320 V
-331 GGVVHGVVGTVG
+331 GGVV
-343 SAAGET
+343 
-349 LHETVGTV
+349 
-357 GSAVGGTLHNT
+357 
-368 VGAVGG
+368 
-374 TLHGAAGTVGGAVGG
+374 GAA
-389 VVHDV
+389 
-394 VGTVGS
+394 
-400 AVGGTL
+400 
-406 HETVG
+406 
-411 AVGGAVSG
+411 
-419 VLNGT
+419 
-424 VGTVG
+424 
-429 GAVGGTLHN
+429 
-438 TVGAVGG
+438 
-445 TLHGAVG
+445 
-452 TVGSAVGGVLN
+452 
-463 GTVGNVGGSLGD
+463 
-475 TLNNTVGAVGGVLD
+475 
-489 GTVGTVGG
+489 
-497 AVGGALNGTVGTIGS
+497 GS

-520 TVGAVGG
+520 TVG
-527 VLDGTVGTVG
+527 
-537 GAVGGALNGT
+537 N
-547 VGTVDSAVGGALN
+547 
-560 GTVGAVG
+560 
-567 GVLDGTVGTVG
+567 
-578 GAVGGALNG
+578 
-587 TVGTIGS
+587 
-594 AVGGALNGTVGAVGG
+594 
-609 VLDGT
+609 
-614 VGTVGSAVGGALN
+614 VGS
-627 GTVGAVGGVLDGTV
+627 
-641 GTVGGAVGGAL
+641 
-652 NGTVGTVG
+652 
-660 SAVGSA
+660 
-666 LNGTVGAVGGVLD
+666 
-679 GTSGT
+679 
-684 VGGAVGGALN
+684 
-694 GTVGAVGGVLDGTV
+694 
-708 GTVGGALNGTVGT
+708 
-721 VGSAVGGAL
+721 
-730 NGTVGAVGG
+730 
-739 VLDGTVG
+739 
-746 TVGGA
+746 
-751 LNGTVGTVGSAV
+751 
-763 GGALNGT
+763 
-770 VGAVGGVLDGTVG
+770 
-783 TVGGA
+783 
-788 LNGTVGT
+788 
-795 VGSAVG
+795 
-801 GALNGT
+801 
-807 VGAVGG
+807 
-813 VLDGTVGTVG
+813 
-823 GAVGGALN
+823 AVGGALN

-850 AVGGVLD
+850 
-857 GTVGAVGGAVGG
+857 
-869 VLNGTVGTVGSAV
+869 TVGSAV

-888 TVGAVGGAVGGVL
+888 TVGDVGGTVGGALNGTVGAVGSAVGGTLNGAV
-901 NGTVGAV
+901 GTVGAV
-908 GGAVGGVLNGTVG
+908 GGAVGGALNGTVGNVGGAVDGALNGTVG
-921 TIGGAVGGALNNTV
+921 TVGSAVGGTLNGAVGTVGAVGSAVGGAVNGTVGNVGGTVGGALNGTVGAVGSAVGGTLNGAVGTAGAVGGAVGGALNGTVGNVGSAVGGTLNNTV
-935 GSVGSVVGGLL
+935 GAVGSTVGGVLNGATGGSSGGLGGLLGNTLGSVGS
-946 GGGSTTPG
+946 
-954 SGLDGVLTGT
+954 
-964 LGNVGGAVGNL
+964 AVGNL
-975 LEGNLNGTVNNL
+975 LNGNLNGTIGNL
-987 GGAVGGLVGGTLGG
+987 GSAVGGLVGGTLSG
-1001 LGLTQ
+1001 LGLTK
-1006 PSAIPPDSPKA
+1006 PSAIPPTSPKA

-1032 GLVGNVGQLIGPTTS
+1032 GLVGNVGQLIGPTTT
-1047 SLFGGDGYLHNGNL
+1047 SLFGGNGYLSNGNL
-1061 KLSNANVMQAYST
+1061 KLSNANVMQTYST

-1134 PTDSPAWAAKCLDIA
+1134 PKDSPAWAAKCLDIA

-1200 GAGPNDPT
+1200 GAGTNDPS

-1260 AALRGAQASYSAYG
+1260 AALRGAQASYTAYG
-1274 LTAAQVSAGE
+1274 LTAPQVSAGE

-1289 ANGGERQI
+1289 AGGGERQI
-1297 TNLAAGSANTD
+1297 TNVAAGSVNTD

-1315 KGAISLIDDV
+1315 KGAISLINGVADAAVTYDLD
-1325 SAGAVMYDVD
+1325 AG
-1335 GAGNPDY
+1335 GNPNY
-1342 RRVTLGNGT
+1342 RRVTLGAGT
-1351 GTTTIGNLAAGAVT
+1351 GTTTIGNLAGGAVT

-1374 GQLAT
+1374 GQLAA
-1379 TNAAIAGFFGGITAF
+1379 TNAAIASFFGGRAAF
-1394 DPVSGAFTA
+1394 DPASGAFTA
-1403 PLFEISTISTDGAI
+1403 PLFEISTISTGGAI
-1417 AQGLYNNATD
+1417 AKGLYTNATD
-1427 AFDAVDGSLVNL
+1427 AFAAVDGSLVNL
-1439 NTQINDIR
+1439 NTQITDIR

-1458 TGVEAVATGADSI
+1458 TGTEALASGADSI

-1482 NAIAVGAG
+1482 NSIAVGAG

-1516 TAATDAVNLGQL
+1516 TAATDAVNVGQL
-1528 QASEEGALRYDLNGD
+1528 QASEQGALRYDLNGD

-1549 SATLGQGGTA
+1549 SATLGQSGTA

-1572 TSTEAING
+1572 TSSEAING

-1594 GGGAAVNAAGV
+1594 GGGAAVNASGV
-1605 LTAPTYTIN
+1605 LTAPTYSIN
-1614 NIAAN
+1614 NVAAN
-1619 GTISQ
+1619 GTVTK

-1647 TDDIDKRAVKYDVDG
+1647 TGEVDKLAVKYDVDG
-1662 SGNVV
+1662 AGNVL
-1667 NTVTLSG
+1667 NSVTLKG
-1674 TGTGAVKVTNVAA
+1674 TGTGAVKITNVAA

-1711 SYFGGSTAFDGTT
+1711 SYFGGTTAYNGTT
-1724 NLWTAPS
+1724 NVWTAPK

-1738 TDGTLTAND
+1738 TDGTFTSGD
-1747 YSNVTAAFS
+1747 YNNVTAAFT

-1762 RVLNQRITN
+1762 KVLNQRITN
-1771 GGGSPYLAVNSSAA
+1771 GGGGSAYLAVNSTAA
-1785 AAAAAGAEALA
+1785 AATAAGAEAVA
-1796 VGPQASAAGASA
+1796 VGPQASAAGANS

-1815 NASADNSVALGA
+1815 SASAGNSVALGA

-1851 AGEVSVGSSGSERKI
+1851 AGEVSVGSTGGERKI

-1874 DHDATNV
+1874 TYDATNV

-1893 QSKAYT
+1893 ESKKYT

-1908 VAGSFRANNSN
+1908 VAGSFRANNTN
-1919 NLADPAATGA
+1919 NLADPSASGA

-1976 GASGAERQVVNVA
+1976 GAAGAERQVVNVA
-1989 DGTQATDA
+1989 DGSQATDA

-2018 GATNFNSVTLGS
+2018 GATNYNSVTLGS
-2030 STSGPTTVRNVAAGT
+2030 TSSGPTTVRNVAAGT

-2073 RMGGFERDLRRTDN
+2073 RMGGFERDLRKTDN

-2095 AMATASLPQPSEAG
+2095 AMATAALPQPSEAG
-2109 RSMASFAA
+2109 RSMASVAA
-2117 GSYNGESGVAVGLSG
+2117 GSYNGESGVAVGISG

>member
-25 GDSGGTAS
+25 GDSGGSAA
-33 RDPRTSLLTPS
+33 RDPRSALLMPT

-51 CVLASGPASATESN
+51 CALASGHAGASESN

-74 AAKYTQTLPV
+74 AAKYAQPMPA

-91 LAAAAR
+91 LAAASR
-97 QAQATPAI
+97 QAQSSPAI
-105 SADTRVGLQLSTASL
+105 SADARVGLQLSTNSL
-120 PLVHEVLPAAVQVK
+120 PIVRDVLPATVQVK
-134 LGANASPQHVPTPA
+134 LAANAAPKQVAVPA
-148 LAADVRAQLGIGAGT
+148 LAADVRANVGLGHAASHVAKIDA
-163 QVDTSLA
+163 SLA
-170 ANVSS
+170 ANVAP
-175 GSASPLGLTADAKAK
+175 SAHAPLGVAADAQAK
-190 ARVGIAGAPVASVG
+190 AGVGIAGTQVASIDT
-204 AGAKAA
+204 GAKAA
-210 AGITTSSQGLS
+210 AAVAGAPTGSLS
-221 GLKAGIDG
+221 GLKASVDGKVDSQLKLAGHQIDG
-229 NADSHLAIAGHRIE
+229 Q
-243 GQGKASA
+243 GQVKA
-250 TAAVSLPAKEELPGE
+250 TAAVTLPAKEELPGE
-265 TDDRAITAAFDAG
+265 THDRAITAAFDTG
-278 VAGKVRVQGPGGQ
+278 VAGKVRVQAPDGQ
-291 DVVADRNLKL
+291 EVVADRNLKL
-301 AGRTVVSAQASTLG
+301 AGQATVAAQNSALG
-315 LGGLH
+315 VGGL
-320 HGALGDLGGAV
+320 V
-331 GGVVHGVVGTVG
+331 GGVV
-343 SAAGET
+343 
-349 LHETVGTV
+349 
-357 GSAVGGTLHNT
+357 
-368 VGAVGG
+368 
-374 TLHGAAGTVGGAVGG
+374 GAAG
-389 VVHDV
+389 
-394 VGTVGS
+394 
-400 AVGGTL
+400 
-406 HETVG
+406 
-411 AVGGAVSG
+411 
-419 VLNGT
+419 
-424 VGTVG
+424 
-429 GAVGGTLHN
+429 
-438 TVGAVGG
+438 
-445 TLHGAVG
+445 
-452 TVGSAVGGVLN
+452 
-463 GTVGNVGGSLGD
+463 
-475 TLNNTVGAVGGVLD
+475 GAVGGVLD
-489 GTVGTVGG
+489 GTVGNTVD
-497 AVGGALNGTVGTIGS
+497 AVGGALH
-512 AVGGALNG
+512 
-520 TVGAVGG
+520 
-527 VLDGTVGTVG
+527 GTVGTVG
-537 GAVGGALNGT
+537 GAVGSTLNG
-547 VGTVDSAVGGALN
+547 A
-560 GTVGAVG
+560 
-567 GVLDGTVGTVG
+567 
-578 GAVGGALNG
+578 
-587 TVGTIGS
+587 
-594 AVGGALNGTVGAVGG
+594 
-609 VLDGT
+609 
-614 VGTVGSAVGGALN
+614 
-627 GTVGAVGGVLDGTV
+627 
-641 GTVGGAVGGAL
+641 
-652 NGTVGTVG
+652 
-660 SAVGSA
+660 
-666 LNGTVGAVGGVLD
+666 
-679 GTSGT
+679 
-684 VGGAVGGALN
+684 
-694 GTVGAVGGVLDGTV
+694 
-708 GTVGGALNGTVGT
+708 
-721 VGSAVGGAL
+721 
-730 NGTVGAVGG
+730 
-739 VLDGTVG
+739 
-746 TVGGA
+746 
-751 LNGTVGTVGSAV
+751 
-763 GGALNGT
+763 
-770 VGAVGGVLDGTVG
+770 
-783 TVGGA
+783 
-788 LNGTVGT
+788 
-795 VGSAVG
+795 
-801 GALNGT
+801 
-807 VGAVGG
+807 
-813 VLDGTVGTVG
+813 VGTVG

-844 LNGTVG
+844 LNG
-850 AVGGVLD
+850 AV
-857 GTVGAVGGAVGG
+857 GTVGAVGG
-869 VLNGTVGTVGSAV
+869 TV

-888 TVGAVGGAVGGVL
+888 TVGSVGGAVGGTL
-901 NGTVGAV
+901 NNTVGAV
-908 GGAVGGVLNGTVG
+908 GSTVSGVLNGAT
-921 TIGGAVGGALNNTV
+921 GGSTGGL
-935 GSVGSVVGGLL
+935 GGLL
-946 GGGSTTPG
+946 G
-954 SGLDGVLTGT
+954 DT

-975 LEGNLNGTVNNL
+975 LNGNLNGTIGNL
-987 GGAVGGLVGGTLGG
+987 GSAVGGLVGGTLGG
-1001 LGLTQ
+1001 LGLTK
-1006 PSAIPPDSPKA
+1006 PSAIPPTSPKA

-1032 GLVGNVGQLIGPTTS
+1032 GLVGNVGQLIGPTTT
-1047 SLFGGDGYLHNGNL
+1047 SLFGGNGYLSNGNL
-1061 KLSNANVMQAYST
+1061 KLSNANVMQTYST

-1134 PTDSPAWAAKCLDIA
+1134 PKDSPAWAAKCLDIA

-1200 GAGPNDPT
+1200 GAGTNDPS

-1274 LTAAQVSAGE
+1274 LTAPQVSAGE

-1289 ANGGERQI
+1289 AGGGERQI
-1297 TNLAAGSANTD
+1297 TNVAAGSVNTD

-1325 SAGAVMYDVD
+1325 AAAAVTYDLD
-1335 GAGNPDY
+1335 GAGNPNY
-1342 RRVTLGNGT
+1342 RRVTLGAGT
-1351 GTTTIGNLAAGAVT
+1351 GTTTIGNLAGGAVT

-1374 GQLAT
+1374 GQLAA
-1379 TNAAIAGFFGGITAF
+1379 TNAAIASFFGGRAAF
-1394 DPVSGAFTA
+1394 DPASGAFTA
-1403 PLFEISTISTDGAI
+1403 PLFEISTISAGGAI
-1417 AQGLYNNATD
+1417 AKGLYENATD
-1427 AFDAVDGSLVNL
+1427 AFAAVDGSLVNL
-1439 NTQINDIR
+1439 NTQITDIR

-1458 TGVEAVATGADSI
+1458 TGTEALASGADSI

-1482 NAIAVGAG
+1482 NSIAVGAG

-1501 GAAGAERQVTNLAAG
+1501 GAAGAERQVTNMAAG

-1528 QASEEGALRYDLNGD
+1528 QASEQGALRYDLNGD

-1549 SATLGQGGTA
+1549 SATLGQAGTA

-1572 TSTEAING
+1572 TSSEAING

-1594 GGGAAVNAAGV
+1594 GGGAAVNASGV
-1605 LTAPTYTIN
+1605 LTAPTYSIN
-1614 NIAAN
+1614 NVAAN
-1619 GTISQ
+1619 GTVTK

-1647 TDDIDKRAVKYDVDG
+1647 TGEIDKLAVKYDVDG
-1662 SGNVV
+1662 SGNVL
-1667 NTVTLSG
+1667 NSVTLTG
-1674 TGTGAVKVTNVAA
+1674 TGTGAVKITNVAA

-1698 TGDQLFSTNSTIA
+1698 TGDQLFNTNSTIA
-1711 SYFGGSTAFDGTT
+1711 NYFGGTTAYNGTT
-1724 NLWTAPS
+1724 NVWTAPK

-1738 TDGTLTAND
+1738 TDGTFTSGD
-1747 YSNVTAAFS
+1747 YNNVTAAFT

-1762 RVLNQRITN
+1762 KVLNQRITN
-1771 GGGSPYLAVNSSAA
+1771 GGGGSAYLAVNSTAA
-1785 AAAAAGAEALA
+1785 AASAAGAEAVA
-1796 VGPQASAAGASA
+1796 VGPQASAAGANS

-1815 NASADNSVALGA
+1815 SASAGNSVALGA

-1851 AGEVSVGSSGSERKI
+1851 AGEVSVGSTGSERKI

-1874 DHDATNV
+1874 TYDATNV

-1893 QSKAYT
+1893 ESKKYT

-1908 VAGSFRANNSN
+1908 VAGSFRANNTN
-1919 NLADPAATGA
+1919 NLADPSASGA

-1989 DGTQATDA
+1989 DGSQATDA

-2018 GATNFNSVTLGS
+2018 GATNYNSVTLGS
-2030 STSGPTTVRNVAAGT
+2030 TNSGPTTVRNVAAGT

-2073 RMGGFERDLRRTDN
+2073 RMGGFERDLRKTDN

-2095 AMATASLPQPSEAG
+2095 AMATAALPQPSEAG
-2109 RSMASFAA
+2109 RSMASVAA
-2117 GSYNGESGVAVGLSG
+2117 GSYNGESGVAVGISG

>member
-25 GDSGGTAS
+25 GDSGGGAA
-33 RDPRTSLLTPS
+33 RDPRSVLLMPS
-44 ALALALL
+44 VLALALL
-51 CVLASGPASATESN
+51 CALASGHAGASETN

-74 AAKYTQTLPV
+74 AAKYAQPMPV

-91 LAAAAR
+91 LAAASR
-97 QAQATPAI
+97 QAQSSPAI
-105 SADTRVGLQLSTASL
+105 SADARVGLQLSTASL
-120 PLVHEVLPAAVQVK
+120 PVVRDVLPASVQVN
-134 LGANASPQHVPTPA
+134 LAANTTPKQVAVPA
-148 LAADVRAQLGIGAGT
+148 LAADVRANIGLGHAT
-163 QVDTSLA
+163 SNAAKVDASLA
-170 ANVSS
+170 AQVAP
-175 GSASPLGLTADAKAK
+175 SAHAPLGVAADARAK
-190 ARVGIAGAPVASVG
+190 ANVGVAGAQVASIDTG
-204 AGAKAA
+204 ATAA
-210 AGITTSSQGLS
+210 AGISSTSAGSLP
-221 GLKAGIDG
+221 GLKTSVDG
-229 NADSHLAIAGHRIE
+229 KVDSQLKLAGHQIN
-243 GQGKASA
+243 GQGQVKA
-250 TAAVSLPAKEELPGE
+250 TAAVTLPAKEELPGE
-265 TDDRAITAAFDAG
+265 THDRAITAAFDTG
-278 VAGKVRVQGPGGQ
+278 VAGNVRLQAPDGQ
-291 DVVADRNLKL
+291 EVVADRNLKL
-301 AGRTVVSAQASTLG
+301 AGQATVAAQNSALG
-315 LGGLH
+315 VGGL
-320 HGALGDLGGAV
+320 V
-331 GGVVHGVVGTVG
+331 GGVVG
-343 SAAGET
+343 SA
-349 LHETVGTV
+349 
-357 GSAVGGTLHNT
+357 
-368 VGAVGG
+368 
-374 TLHGAAGTVGGAVGG
+374 
-389 VVHDV
+389 
-394 VGTVGS
+394 
-400 AVGGTL
+400 
-406 HETVG
+406 
-411 AVGGAVSG
+411 
-419 VLNGT
+419 
-424 VGTVG
+424 
-429 GAVGGTLHN
+429 
-438 TVGAVGG
+438 
-445 TLHGAVG
+445 
-452 TVGSAVGGVLN
+452 
-463 GTVGNVGGSLGD
+463 
-475 TLNNTVGAVGGVLD
+475 
-489 GTVGTVGG
+489 
-497 AVGGALNGTVGTIGS
+497 GS

-520 TVGAVGG
+520 V
-527 VLDGTVGTVG
+527 VGT
-537 GAVGGALNGT
+537 A
-547 VGTVDSAVGGALN
+547 
-560 GTVGAVG
+560 
-567 GVLDGTVGTVG
+567 
-578 GAVGGALNG
+578 
-587 TVGTIGS
+587 GS
-594 AVGGALNGTVGAVGG
+594 AVA
-609 VLDGT
+609 
-614 VGTVGSAVGGALN
+614 
-627 GTVGAVGGVLDGTV
+627 
-641 GTVGGAVGGAL
+641 GAL

-660 SAVGSA
+660 GM
-666 LNGTVGAVGGVLD
+666 
-679 GTSGT
+679 
-684 VGGAVGGALN
+684 
-694 GTVGAVGGVLDGTV
+694 
-708 GTVGGALNGTVGT
+708 VGGALNGTVGT

-730 NGTVGAVGG
+730 NGTVGTVGSAVGG
-739 VLDGTVG
+739 TLNGAVG
-746 TVGGA
+746 TVGA
-751 LNGTVGTVGSAV
+751 VGSAV

-770 VGAVGGVLDGTVG
+770 VGTVGGAVGGTLNGAVGTVG
-783 TVGGA
+783 AVGDAVGGA
-788 LNGTVGT
+788 LNGTAGT

-801 GALNGT
+801 GTLNGAVGT
-807 VGAVGG
+807 VGA
-813 VLDGTVGTVG
+813 VG

-831 GTVGTVGSAVGGA
+831 GTVGTVGSAVDGTLNGA
-844 LNGTVG
+844 VGTVG
-850 AVGGVLD
+850 A
-857 GTVGAVGGAVGG
+857 
-869 VLNGTVGTVGSAV
+869 VGSAV

-888 TVGAVGGAVGGVL
+888 TVGSVGGAVGGAL
-901 NGTVGAV
+901 NGTVGSVGSTVGGTLNGAVGAVGGTVNGAAGAVGAV
-908 GGAVGGVLNGTVG
+908 GGAVGGT
-921 TIGGAVGGALNNTV
+921 LNNTV
-935 GSVGSVVGGLL
+935 GAVGSTVGGVLNGATGGSTGGLGGLL
-946 GGGSTTPG
+946 GN
-954 SGLDGVLTGT
+954 T

-975 LEGNLNGTVNNL
+975 LNGNLNGTIGNL
-987 GGAVGGLVGGTLGG
+987 GSAVGGLVGGTLSG
-1001 LGLTQ
+1001 LGLTK
-1006 PSAIPPDSPKA
+1006 PSAIPPTSPKA

-1032 GLVGNVGQLIGPTTS
+1032 GLVGNVGQLIGPTTT
-1047 SLFGGDGYLHNGNL
+1047 SLFGGNGYLSNGNL
-1061 KLSNANVMQAYST
+1061 KLSNANVMQTYST

-1080 PVVNLSPVGST
+1080 PLVNLSPVGST

-1134 PTDSPAWAAKCLDIA
+1134 PKDSPAWAAKCLDIA

-1200 GAGPNDPT
+1200 GAGTNDPS

-1274 LTAAQVSAGE
+1274 LTAPQVSAGE

-1289 ANGGERQI
+1289 AGGGERQI

-1325 SAGAVMYDVD
+1325 AAAAVTYDLD
-1335 GAGNPDY
+1335 GGGNPNY
-1342 RRVTLGNGT
+1342 RRVTLGAGT
-1351 GTTTIGNLAAGAVT
+1351 GTTTIGNLAGGAVT

-1374 GQLAT
+1374 GQLAA
-1379 TNAAIAGFFGGITAF
+1379 TNAAIAGFFGGRAAF
-1394 DPVSGAFTA
+1394 DPASGAFTA
-1403 PLFEISTISTDGAI
+1403 PLFEISTISTGGAI
-1417 AQGLYNNATD
+1417 AKGLYENATD
-1427 AFDAVDGSLVNL
+1427 AFAAVDGSLVNL
-1439 NTQINDIR
+1439 NTQITDIR

-1458 TGVEAVATGADSI
+1458 TGTEALASGTDSI

-1482 NAIAVGAG
+1482 NSIAVGAG

-1516 TAATDAVNLGQL
+1516 TAATDAVNVGQL
-1528 QASEEGALRYDLNGD
+1528 QASEQGALRYDLNGD

-1549 SATLGQGGTA
+1549 SATLGQAGTA

-1572 TSTEAING
+1572 TSSEAING

-1594 GGGAAVNAAGV
+1594 GGGAAVNASGV
-1605 LTAPTYTIN
+1605 LTAPTYSIN
-1614 NIAAN
+1614 NVAAN
-1619 GTISQ
+1619 GTVTK

-1647 TDDIDKRAVKYDVDG
+1647 TDEIDKLAVKYDVDG
-1662 SGNVV
+1662 SGNVL
-1667 NTVTLSG
+1667 NSVTLTG
-1674 TGTGAVKVTNVAA
+1674 TGTGAVKITNVAA

-1698 TGDQLFSTNSTIA
+1698 TGDQLFSTNSTVA
-1711 SYFGGSTAFDGTT
+1711 NYFGGTTAYNGTT
-1724 NLWTAPS
+1724 NVWTAPK

-1738 TDGTLTAND
+1738 TDGTFTSGD
-1747 YSNVTAAFS
+1747 YNNVTAAFT

-1762 RVLNQRITN
+1762 KVLNQRITN
-1771 GGGSPYLAVNSSAA
+1771 GGGSAYLAVNSTAA
-1785 AAAAAGAEALA
+1785 AATAAGAEAVA
-1796 VGPQASAAGASA
+1796 VGPQASAAGANS

-1815 NASADNSVALGA
+1815 SASAGNSVALGA

-1845 TGASNS
+1845 AGASNS
-1851 AGEVSVGSSGSERKI
+1851 AGEVSVGSTGSERKI

-1874 DHDATNV
+1874 TYDATNV

-1893 QSKAYT
+1893 ESKKYT

-1908 VAGSFRANNSN
+1908 VAGSFRANNTN
-1919 NLADPAATGA
+1919 NLADPSASGA
-1929 NSAAGGAGS
+1929 NSAAGGAGA

-1989 DGTQATDA
+1989 DGSQATDA

-2018 GATNFNSVTLGS
+2018 GATNYNSVTLGN
-2030 STSGPTTVRNVAAGT
+2030 TNSGPTTVRNVAAGT

-2073 RMGGFERDLRRTDN
+2073 RMGGFERDLRKTDN

-2095 AMATASLPQPSEAG
+2095 AMATAALPQPSEAG
-2109 RSMASFAA
+2109 RSMASVAA
-2117 GSYNGESGVAVGLSG
+2117 GSYNGESGVAVGISG

>member
-51 CVLASGPASATESN
+51 CVLANGPASATESN

-357 GSAVGGTLHNT
+357 GSAVGGTLH
-368 VGAVGG
+368 
-374 TLHGAAGTVGGAVGG
+374 
-389 VVHDV
+389 
-394 VGTVGS
+394 
-400 AVGGTL
+400 
-406 HETVG
+406 
-411 AVGGAVSG
+411 
-419 VLNGT
+419 
-424 VGTVG
+424 
-429 GAVGGTLHN
+429 
-438 TVGAVGG
+438 
-445 TLHGAVG
+445 GAVG

-547 VGTVDSAVGGALN
+547 VGTVGSAVGGALN

-679 GTSGT
+679 GTTGT

-721 VGSAVGGAL
+721 VGGAVGGALNGTVGAVGGVLDGTVGTVGGALNGTVGTVGGAVGGAL

-869 VLNGTVGTVGSAV
+869 ALNGTVGTVGSAV

>member
-1 MNRIY
+1 MLMNRIY

-25 GDSGGTAS
+25 GDSGGSAA
-33 RDPRTSLLTPS
+33 RDPRSALLMPT

-51 CVLASGPASATESN
+51 CVLASGHAGASESN

-74 AAKYTQTLPV
+74 AAKYAQPMPV

-91 LAAAAR
+91 LAAASR
-97 QAQATPAI
+97 QAQSTTAI
-105 SADTRVGLQLSTASL
+105 SADARVGLQLSTNAL
-120 PLVHEVLPAAVQVK
+120 PVVRDVLPATVQVK
-134 LGANASPQHVPTPA
+134 LGANTAPKQVAVPA
-148 LAADVRAQLGIGAGT
+148 LGADVRANVGLGHAASNVAKIDA
-163 QVDTSLA
+163 SLA
-170 ANVSS
+170 ASVAPSAH
-175 GSASPLGLTADAKAK
+175 GSLGVAADAQAK
-190 ARVGIAGAPVASVG
+190 ARVGVAGTQVASVDT
-204 AGAKAA
+204 GAKAA
-210 AGITTSSQGLS
+210 AAVAGSLS
-221 GLKAGIDG
+221 GLRASVDG
-229 NADSHLAIAGHRIE
+229 KVDSQLKLAGHRID
-243 GQGKASA
+243 GQGQVKAA
-250 TAAVSLPAKEELPGE
+250 AAVTLPAKEELPGE
-265 TDDRAITAAFDAG
+265 THDRAITAAFDTG
-278 VAGKVRVQGPGGQ
+278 VAGKVRVQAPDGQ
-291 DVVADRNLKL
+291 ELVADRNLKL
-301 AGRTVVSAQASTLG
+301 AGQATVAAQNSALG
-315 LGGLH
+315 VGGL
-320 HGALGDLGGAV
+320 V
-331 GGVVHGVVGTVG
+331 GGVV
-343 SAAGET
+343 
-349 LHETVGTV
+349 
-357 GSAVGGTLHNT
+357 
-368 VGAVGG
+368 
-374 TLHGAAGTVGGAVGG
+374 GAAG
-389 VVHDV
+389 
-394 VGTVGS
+394 
-400 AVGGTL
+400 
-406 HETVG
+406 
-411 AVGGAVSG
+411 
-419 VLNGT
+419 
-424 VGTVG
+424 
-429 GAVGGTLHN
+429 
-438 TVGAVGG
+438 
-445 TLHGAVG
+445 
-452 TVGSAVGGVLN
+452 
-463 GTVGNVGGSLGD
+463 
-475 TLNNTVGAVGGVLD
+475 GAVGGVLD
-489 GTVGTVGG
+489 GTVGNTVG
-497 AVGGALNGTVGTIGS
+497 AVGGALH
-512 AVGGALNG
+512 
-520 TVGAVGG
+520 
-527 VLDGTVGTVG
+527 GTVGTVG
-537 GAVGGALNGT
+537 GAVGSTLN
-547 VGTVDSAVGGALN
+547 
-560 GTVGAVG
+560 GAVG
-567 GVLDGTVGTVG
+567 
-578 GAVGGALNG
+578 A
-587 TVGTIGS
+587 
-594 AVGGALNGTVGAVGG
+594 
-609 VLDGT
+609 
-614 VGTVGSAVGGALN
+614 
-627 GTVGAVGGVLDGTV
+627 
-641 GTVGGAVGGAL
+641 
-652 NGTVGTVG
+652 
-660 SAVGSA
+660 
-666 LNGTVGAVGGVLD
+666 
-679 GTSGT
+679 
-684 VGGAVGGALN
+684 
-694 GTVGAVGGVLDGTV
+694 
-708 GTVGGALNGTVGT
+708 
-721 VGSAVGGAL
+721 
-730 NGTVGAVGG
+730 
-739 VLDGTVG
+739 
-746 TVGGA
+746 
-751 LNGTVGTVGSAV
+751 
-763 GGALNGT
+763 
-770 VGAVGGVLDGTVG
+770 
-783 TVGGA
+783 
-788 LNGTVGT
+788 
-795 VGSAVG
+795 
-801 GALNGT
+801 
-807 VGAVGG
+807 
-813 VLDGTVGTVG
+813 VG

-850 AVGGVLD
+850 S
-857 GTVGAVGGAVGG
+857 
-869 VLNGTVGTVGSAV
+869 VGSAV

-888 TVGAVGGAVGGVL
+888 AVGTVGAVGGTVGGALNGTVGSVGSAVGGALNGAVGTVGAVGGTVGGALNGTVGSVGSAVGGALNGAVGSVGAVGGAVGGTL
-901 NGTVGAV
+901 NNTVGAV
-908 GGAVGGVLNGTVG
+908 GSTVGGVLNGAT
-921 TIGGAVGGALNNTV
+921 GGSTGGL
-935 GSVGSVVGGLL
+935 GGLL
-946 GGGSTTPG
+946 GN
-954 SGLDGVLTGT
+954 T

-975 LEGNLNGTVNNL
+975 LNGNLNGTIGNL
-987 GGAVGGLVGGTLGG
+987 GSAVGGLVGGTLSG
-1001 LGLTQ
+1001 LGLTK
-1006 PSAIPPDSPKA
+1006 PSAIPPTSPKA

-1032 GLVGNVGQLIGPTTS
+1032 GLVGNVGQLIGPTTT
-1047 SLFGGDGYLHNGNL
+1047 SLFGGNGYLSNGNL
-1061 KLSNANVMQAYST
+1061 KLSNANVMQTYST

-1134 PTDSPAWAAKCLDIA
+1134 PKDSPAWAAKCLDIA

-1200 GAGPNDPT
+1200 GAGTNDPS

-1274 LTAAQVSAGE
+1274 LTAPQVSAGE

-1289 ANGGERQI
+1289 AGGGERQI
-1297 TNLAAGSANTD
+1297 TNVAAGSVNTD

-1325 SAGAVMYDVD
+1325 AAAAVTYDLD
-1335 GAGNPDY
+1335 GAGNPNY
-1342 RRVTLGNGT
+1342 RRVTLGAGT
-1351 GTTTIGNLAAGAVT
+1351 GTTTIGNLAGGAVI

-1374 GQLAT
+1374 GQLAA
-1379 TNAAIAGFFGGITAF
+1379 TNAAIASFFGGRAAF
-1394 DPVSGAFTA
+1394 DPASGAFTA
-1403 PLFEISTISTDGAI
+1403 PLFEISTISTGGAI
-1417 AQGLYNNATD
+1417 AKGLYENATD
-1427 AFDAVDGSLVNL
+1427 AFAAVDGSLVNL
-1439 NTQINDIR
+1439 NTQITDIR

-1458 TGVEAVATGADSI
+1458 TGTEALASGADSI

-1482 NAIAVGAG
+1482 NSIAVGAG

-1516 TAATDAVNLGQL
+1516 TAATDAVNVGQL
-1528 QASEEGALRYDLNGD
+1528 QASEQGALRYDLNGD

-1549 SATLGQGGTA
+1549 SATLGQTGTA

-1572 TSTEAING
+1572 TSSEAING

-1594 GGGAAVNAAGV
+1594 GGGAAVNASGV
-1605 LTAPTYTIN
+1605 LTAPTYSIN
-1614 NIAAN
+1614 NVAAN
-1619 GTISQ
+1619 GTVTK
-1624 GSYNDVGTAFDAVSN
+1624 GNYNDVGTAFDAVSN

-1647 TDDIDKRAVKYDVDG
+1647 TDEIDKLAVKYDVDG
-1662 SGNVV
+1662 SGNVL
-1667 NTVTLSG
+1667 NSVTLTG
-1674 TGTGAVKVTNVAA
+1674 TGTGAVKITNVAA

-1711 SYFGGSTAFDGTT
+1711 NYFGGTTAYNGTT
-1724 NLWTAPS
+1724 NVWTAPK

-1738 TDGTLTAND
+1738 TDGTFTSGD
-1747 YSNVTAAFS
+1747 YNNVTAAFT

-1762 RVLNQRITN
+1762 KVLNQRITN
-1771 GGGSPYLAVNSSAA
+1771 GGGGSAYLAVNSTAA
-1785 AAAAAGAEALA
+1785 AATAAGAEAVA
-1796 VGPQASAAGASA
+1796 VGPQASAAGANS

-1815 NASADNSVALGA
+1815 SASAGNSVALGA

-1851 AGEVSVGSSGSERKI
+1851 AGEVSVGSTGSERKI

-1874 DHDATNV
+1874 TYDATNV

-1893 QSKAYT
+1893 ESKKYT

-1908 VAGSFRANNSN
+1908 VAGSFRANNTN
-1919 NLADPAATGA
+1919 NLADPSASGA

-1989 DGTQATDA
+1989 DGSQATDA

-2018 GATNFNSVTLGS
+2018 GATNYNSVTLGS
-2030 STSGPTTVRNVAAGT
+2030 TNSGPTTVRNVAAGS

-2073 RMGGFERDLRRTDN
+2073 RMGGFERDLRKTDN

-2095 AMATASLPQPSEAG
+2095 AMATAALPQPSEAG
-2109 RSMASFAA
+2109 RSMASVAA
-2117 GSYNGESGVAVGLSG
+2117 GSYNGESGVAVGISG

>member
-25 GDSGGTAS
+25 GDSGGSAA
-33 RDPRTSLLTPS
+33 RDPRSALLMPT

-51 CVLASGPASATESN
+51 CALASGHAGASESN

-74 AAKYTQTLPV
+74 AAKYAQPMPV

-91 LAAAAR
+91 LAAASR
-97 QAQATPAI
+97 QAQSSPAI
-105 SADTRVGLQLSTASL
+105 SADARVSLQLSTNSL
-120 PLVHEVLPAAVQVK
+120 PIVRDVLPATVQVK
-134 LGANASPQHVPTPA
+134 LAANAAPKQVAVPA
-148 LAADVRAQLGIGAGT
+148 LAADVRANVGLGHAASHVAKIDA
-163 QVDTSLA
+163 SLA
-170 ANVSS
+170 ANVAP
-175 GSASPLGLTADAKAK
+175 SAHAQLGVAADAQAK
-190 ARVGIAGAPVASVG
+190 AGVGIAGTQVASIDT
-204 AGAKAA
+204 GAKAA
-210 AGITTSSQGLS
+210 AAVAGAPTGSLS
-221 GLKAGIDG
+221 GLKASVDGKVDSQLKLAGHQIDG
-229 NADSHLAIAGHRIE
+229 Q
-243 GQGKASA
+243 GQVKA
-250 TAAVSLPAKEELPGE
+250 TAAVTLPAKEELPGE
-265 TDDRAITAAFDAG
+265 THDRAITAAFDTG
-278 VAGKVRVQGPGGQ
+278 VAGKVRVQAPDGQ
-291 DVVADRNLKL
+291 EVVADRNLKL
-301 AGRTVVSAQASTLG
+301 AGQAAVAAQNSALG
-315 LGGLH
+315 VGGL
-320 HGALGDLGGAV
+320 V
-331 GGVVHGVVGTVG
+331 GGVV
-343 SAAGET
+343 
-349 LHETVGTV
+349 
-357 GSAVGGTLHNT
+357 
-368 VGAVGG
+368 
-374 TLHGAAGTVGGAVGG
+374 GAAG
-389 VVHDV
+389 
-394 VGTVGS
+394 
-400 AVGGTL
+400 
-406 HETVG
+406 
-411 AVGGAVSG
+411 
-419 VLNGT
+419 
-424 VGTVG
+424 
-429 GAVGGTLHN
+429 
-438 TVGAVGG
+438 
-445 TLHGAVG
+445 
-452 TVGSAVGGVLN
+452 
-463 GTVGNVGGSLGD
+463 
-475 TLNNTVGAVGGVLD
+475 GAVGGVLD
-489 GTVGTVGG
+489 GTVGNTVD
-497 AVGGALNGTVGTIGS
+497 AVGGALH
-512 AVGGALNG
+512 
-520 TVGAVGG
+520 
-527 VLDGTVGTVG
+527 GTVGTVG
-537 GAVGGALNGT
+537 GAVGSTLNG
-547 VGTVDSAVGGALN
+547 A
-560 GTVGAVG
+560 
-567 GVLDGTVGTVG
+567 
-578 GAVGGALNG
+578 
-587 TVGTIGS
+587 
-594 AVGGALNGTVGAVGG
+594 
-609 VLDGT
+609 
-614 VGTVGSAVGGALN
+614 
-627 GTVGAVGGVLDGTV
+627 
-641 GTVGGAVGGAL
+641 
-652 NGTVGTVG
+652 
-660 SAVGSA
+660 
-666 LNGTVGAVGGVLD
+666 
-679 GTSGT
+679 
-684 VGGAVGGALN
+684 
-694 GTVGAVGGVLDGTV
+694 
-708 GTVGGALNGTVGT
+708 
-721 VGSAVGGAL
+721 
-730 NGTVGAVGG
+730 
-739 VLDGTVG
+739 
-746 TVGGA
+746 
-751 LNGTVGTVGSAV
+751 
-763 GGALNGT
+763 
-770 VGAVGGVLDGTVG
+770 
-783 TVGGA
+783 
-788 LNGTVGT
+788 
-795 VGSAVG
+795 
-801 GALNGT
+801 
-807 VGAVGG
+807 
-813 VLDGTVGTVG
+813 VGTVG

-844 LNGTVG
+844 LNGAVGTVG
-850 AVGGVLD
+850 AVGGTVGGALNGTVGSVGSTVGGALNGAV

-869 VLNGTVGTVGSAV
+869 
-882 GGALNG
+882 ALNG
-888 TVGAVGGAVGGVL
+888 TVGSVGGAVGGTL
-901 NGTVGAV
+901 NNTVGAV
-908 GGAVGGVLNGTVG
+908 GSTVSGVLNGAT
-921 TIGGAVGGALNNTV
+921 GGSTGGL
-935 GSVGSVVGGLL
+935 GGLL
-946 GGGSTTPG
+946 G
-954 SGLDGVLTGT
+954 DT

-975 LEGNLNGTVNNL
+975 LNGNLNGTIGNL
-987 GGAVGGLVGGTLGG
+987 GSAVGGLVGGTLGG
-1001 LGLTQ
+1001 LGLTK
-1006 PSAIPPDSPKA
+1006 PSAIPPTSPKA

-1032 GLVGNVGQLIGPTTS
+1032 GLVGNVGQLIGPTTT
-1047 SLFGGDGYLHNGNL
+1047 SLFGGNGYLSNGNL
-1061 KLSNANVMQAYST
+1061 KLSNANVMQTYST

-1134 PTDSPAWAAKCLDIA
+1134 PKDSPAWAAKCLDIA

-1200 GAGPNDPT
+1200 GAGTNDPS

-1274 LTAAQVSAGE
+1274 LTAPQVSAGE

-1289 ANGGERQI
+1289 AGGGERQI
-1297 TNLAAGSANTD
+1297 TNVAAGSVNTD

-1325 SAGAVMYDVD
+1325 AAAAVTYDLD
-1335 GAGNPDY
+1335 GAGNPNY
-1342 RRVTLGNGT
+1342 RRVTLGAGT
-1351 GTTTIGNLAAGAVT
+1351 GTTTIGNLAGGAVT

-1374 GQLAT
+1374 GQLAA
-1379 TNAAIAGFFGGITAF
+1379 TNAAIASFFGGRAAF
-1394 DPVSGAFTA
+1394 DPASGAFTA
-1403 PLFEISTISTDGAI
+1403 PLFEISTISTGGAI
-1417 AQGLYNNATD
+1417 AKGLYENATD
-1427 AFDAVDGSLVNL
+1427 AFAAVDGSLVNL
-1439 NTQINDIR
+1439 NTQITDIR

-1458 TGVEAVATGADSI
+1458 TGTEALASGADSI

-1482 NAIAVGAG
+1482 NSIAVGAG

-1501 GAAGAERQVTNLAAG
+1501 GAAGAERQVTNMAAG
-1516 TAATDAVNLGQL
+1516 TAATDAVNVGQL
-1528 QASEEGALRYDLNGD
+1528 QASEQGALRYDLNAD

-1549 SATLGQGGTA
+1549 SATLGKTGTA

-1572 TSTEAING
+1572 TSSEAING

-1594 GGGAAVNAAGV
+1594 GGGAAVDANGV
-1605 LTAPTYTIN
+1605 LTAPTYAIN
-1614 NIAAN
+1614 NVAAN
-1619 GTISQ
+1619 GTVTK

-1647 TDDIDKRAVKYDVDG
+1647 TGEIDKLAVKYDVDG
-1662 SGNVV
+1662 SGNVL
-1667 NTVTLSG
+1667 NSVTLTG
-1674 TGTGAVKVTNVAA
+1674 TGTGAVKITNVAA

-1711 SYFGGSTAFDGTT
+1711 TYFGGTTAYNGTT
-1724 NLWTAPS
+1724 NVWTAPK

-1738 TDGTLTAND
+1738 TDGTFTSGD
-1747 YSNVTAAFS
+1747 YNNVTAAFT

-1762 RVLNQRITN
+1762 KVLNQRITN
-1771 GGGSPYLAVNSSAA
+1771 GGGGSAYLAVNSTAA
-1785 AAAAAGAEALA
+1785 AATAAGAEAVA
-1796 VGPQASAAGASA
+1796 VGPQASAAGANS

-1815 NASADNSVALGA
+1815 SASAGNSVALGA

-1851 AGEVSVGSSGSERKI
+1851 AGEVSVGSTGSERKI

-1874 DHDATNV
+1874 TYDATNV

-1893 QSKAYT
+1893 ESKKYT

-1908 VAGSFRANNSN
+1908 VAGSFRANNTN
-1919 NLADPAATGA
+1919 NLADPSASGA

-1989 DGTQATDA
+1989 DGSQATDA

-2018 GATNFNSVTLGS
+2018 GATNYNSVTLGS
-2030 STSGPTTVRNVAAGT
+2030 TNSGPTTVRNVAAGT

-2073 RMGGFERDLRRTDN
+2073 RMGGFERDLRKTDN

-2095 AMATASLPQPSEAG
+2095 AMATAALPQPSEAG
-2109 RSMASFAA
+2109 RSMASVAA
-2117 GSYNGESGVAVGLSG
+2117 GSYNGESGVAVGISG